1 MSGTDDSDLL
11 NNDGGDIRD
20 VNFGAALSERYLAYA
35 LSTIMSRSL
44 PDVRDGLKP
53 VQRRV
58 LYAMRQLKVDPSSS
72 PRKCATIVGEVI
84 GKYHPHG
91 DTAIYDALVRL
102 AQDFVQRY
110 PLIDGQGNFGNID
123 GDNAAA
129 YRYTEARLTDIAA
142 MLLRNIDEDAVEF
155 RDTYN
160 GEEKEPVVL
169 PAAFPNLLANGTQGI
184 AVGMATAVPPHNAIE
199 LLNALRHLID
209 QPTATVQDLL
219 THVPGPDFPT
229 GGILV
234 EDANTLREVYET
246 GRGSMRLRARWEVEK
261 LKGGIWQIAVTEIPY
276 QVAKG
281 RLLEKSGELISNK
294 KLHLCGDIRD
304 ESTEDVRIVIE
315 PKSRNVEPVH
325 LMESLFRNT
334 DLEIRIPMNLN
345 VLNAD
350 TVPGVL
356 DLKQA
361 LSAFLQHRHE
371 VLIRRSRH
379 RLGEIDT
386 ALERVEGLMVVFL
399 NLDEVIRIIRE
410 EEDPRAELIR
420 TFDLTEA
427 QGEYI
432 LNTRLRSLRKLE
444 EMKLREERE
453 NLLIER
459 AGIEDL
465 LSSEP
470 AQWKTIRT
478 EFDELEDLLN
488 KKAPHWMAR
497 RTTIAGAAPVVDMP
511 DDALVER
518 EAITVVLSKMGWLR
532 ALRGHG
538 HVRADIKYRDGDE
551 GRYVV
556 PAYTTDKLLILTDQG
571 RCHTVGADRLPSGRG
586 FGEPLSL
593 TVELAAGAKVIAV
606 FAAQKDGRR
615 LLAANDGRGFV
626 CPEVEMISNQKAGKQ
641 VLNPGKDAVAS
652 VAVSVKPSHD
662 AVAVVGQNKKVLMFP
677 LSELPEMSKGRGVK
691 LQHFAKGGMSDVK
704 TFTRA
709 DGLTWAWGQD
719 KTRTFTDFEEIEGA
733 RASAGKPAPA
743 GFPKN
748 GLFGTEND

>member
-1 MSGTDDSDLL
+1 MSGPADNDDLL
-11 NNDGGDIRD
+11 NNNGGDIRD

-58 LYAMRQLKVDPSSS
+58 LYAMRQLKVDPSAS

-110 PLIDGQGNFGNID
+110 PLINGQGNFGNID

-129 YRYTEARLTDIAA
+129 YRYTEAKLTEIAA
-142 MLLRNIDEDAVEF
+142 MLLRNIDEDAVDF

-184 AVGMATAVPPHNAIE
+184 AVGMATAVPPHNVGE
-199 LLNALRHLID
+199 LLGALRHLID
-209 QPTATVQDLL
+209 NPKATVEDLM
-219 THVPGPDFPT
+219 TFVPGPDFPT
-229 GGILV
+229 GGLLV
-234 EDANTLREVYET
+234 EDADTLQEVYET

-261 LKGGIWQIAVTEIPY
+261 LKAGTWQIAVTEIPY

-281 RLLEKSGELISNK
+281 RLLEKAGELIAAK
-294 KLHLCGDIRD
+294 KLHLCADIRD
-304 ESTEDVRIVIE
+304 ESTADVRIVIE
-315 PKSRNVEPVH
+315 PKSRNVEPAH

-334 DLEIRIPMNLN
+334 DIEVRVPMNLN

-356 DLKQA
+356 NLREA
-361 LSAFLQHRHE
+361 LGAFLDHRHE
-371 VLIRRSRH
+371 VLIRRSRY

-386 ALERVEGLMVVFL
+386 HLERVEGLMVVFL

-410 EEDPRAELIR
+410 EDDPRAELIR

-453 NLLIER
+453 ALLKER
-459 AGIEDL
+459 SEIEDL
-465 LSSEP
+465 LDNRR
-470 AQWKTIRT
+470 AQWKTIRR
-478 EFDELEDLLN
+478 EFDELEALLT
-488 KKAPHWMAR
+488 KKAPDWMAR

-511 DDALVER
+511 DEALVER
-518 EAITVVLSKMGWLR
+518 EAITVVLSRMGWLR

-538 HVRADIKYRDGDE
+538 HVADEIKHRDGDK
-551 GRYVV
+551 GRFVV
-556 PAYTTDKLLILTDQG
+556 PAYTTDKLIVLTDQG
-571 RCHTVGADRLPSGRG
+571 RCHTVGADKLPSGRG

-593 TVELAAGAKVIAV
+593 TVELAAGAKVIAL
-606 FAAQKDGRR
+606 FPARKDGKR
-615 LLAANDGRGFV
+615 LLAASDGRGFI
-626 CPEVEMISNQKAGKQ
+626 CPEPEMISNQKAGKQ
-641 VLNPGKDAVAS
+641 VLNPGKGAAATLAYDVVPA
-652 VAVSVKPSHD
+652 HD
-662 AVAVVGQNKKVLMFP
+662 AVAVVGTNRKMLVFP

-691 LQHFAKGGMSDVK
+691 LQHYSKGDMADAK
-704 TFTRA
+704 TFSMEE
-709 DGLTWAWGQD
+709 GLTWAWGQG
-719 KTRTFTDFEEIEGA
+719 KTRTFTDYDEVSGA
-733 RASAGKPAPA
+733 RASAGRAAPS
-743 GFPKN
+743 GFTKN
-748 GLFGTEND
+748 GLFGS

>member
-1 MSGTDDSDLL
+1 MSGPADNDDLL
-11 NNDGGDIRD
+11 NNNGGDIRD

-58 LYAMRQLKVDPSSS
+58 LYAMRQLKVDPSAS

-110 PLIDGQGNFGNID
+110 PLINGQGNFGNID

-129 YRYTEARLTDIAA
+129 YRYTEAKLTEIAA
-142 MLLRNIDEDAVEF
+142 MLLRNIDEDAVDF

-184 AVGMATAVPPHNAIE
+184 AVGMATAVPPHNVGE
-199 LLNALRHLID
+199 LLGALRHLID
-209 QPTATVQDLL
+209 NPKATVEDLM
-219 THVPGPDFPT
+219 TFVPGPDFPT
-229 GGILV
+229 GGLLV
-234 EDANTLREVYET
+234 EDADTLQEVYET

-261 LKGGIWQIAVTEIPY
+261 LKAGTWQIAVTEIPY

-281 RLLEKSGELISNK
+281 RLLEKAGELIAAK
-294 KLHLCGDIRD
+294 KLHLCADIRD
-304 ESTEDVRIVIE
+304 ESTADVRIVIE
-315 PKSRNVEPVH
+315 PKSRNVEPAH

-334 DLEIRIPMNLN
+334 DLEVRVPMNLN

-356 DLKQA
+356 NLREA
-361 LSAFLQHRHE
+361 LGAFLDHRHE
-371 VLIRRSRH
+371 VLIRRSRY

-386 ALERVEGLMVVFL
+386 HLERVEGLMVVFL

-410 EEDPRAELIR
+410 EDDPRAELIR

-453 NLLIER
+453 ALLKER
-459 AGIEDL
+459 SEIEDL
-465 LSSEP
+465 LDNRR
-470 AQWKTIRT
+470 AQWKTIRR
-478 EFDELEDLLN
+478 EFDELEALLT
-488 KKAPHWMAR
+488 KKAPDWMAR

-511 DDALVER
+511 DEALVER
-518 EAITVVLSKMGWLR
+518 EAITVVLSRMGWLR

-538 HVRADIKYRDGDE
+538 HVADEIKYRDGDK
-551 GRYVV
+551 GRFVV
-556 PAYTTDKLLILTDQG
+556 PAYTTDKLIVLTDQG
-571 RCHTVGADRLPSGRG
+571 RCHTVGADKLPSGRG

-593 TVELAAGAKVIAV
+593 TVELAAGAKVIAL
-606 FAAQKDGRR
+606 FPARKDGKR
-615 LLAANDGRGFV
+615 LLAASDGRGFI
-626 CPEVEMISNQKAGKQ
+626 CPEPEMISNQKAGKQ
-641 VLNPGKDAVAS
+641 VLNPGKGAAATLAYDVVPA
-652 VAVSVKPSHD
+652 HD
-662 AVAVVGQNKKVLMFP
+662 AVAVVGTNRKMLVFP

-691 LQHFAKGGMSDVK
+691 LQHYSKGDMADAK
-704 TFTRA
+704 TFSMEE
-709 DGLTWAWGQD
+709 GLTWAWGQG
-719 KTRTFTDFEEIEGA
+719 KTRTFTDYDEVSGA
-733 RASAGKPAPA
+733 RASAGRVAPS
-743 GFPKN
+743 GFTKN
-748 GLFGTEND
+748 GLFGG

>member
-1 MSGTDDSDLL
+1 MSGPADNDDLL

-58 LYAMRQLKVDPSSS
+58 LYAMRQLKVDPSAS

-110 PLIDGQGNFGNID
+110 PLINGQGNFGNID

-129 YRYTEARLTDIAA
+129 YRYTEAKLTEIAA
-142 MLLRNIDEDAVEF
+142 MLLRNIDEDAVDF

-184 AVGMATAVPPHNAIE
+184 AVGMATAVPPHNVGE
-199 LLNALRHLID
+199 LLGALRHLID
-209 QPTATVQDLL
+209 NPKATVEDLM
-219 THVPGPDFPT
+219 TFVPGPDFPT
-229 GGILV
+229 GGLLV
-234 EDANTLREVYET
+234 EDADTLQEVYET

-261 LKGGIWQIAVTEIPY
+261 LKAGTWQIAVTEIPY

-281 RLLEKSGELISNK
+281 RLLEKAGELISAK

-304 ESTEDVRIVIE
+304 ESTADVRIVIE
-315 PKSRNVEPVH
+315 PKSRNVEPAH

-334 DLEIRIPMNLN
+334 DLEVRIPMNLN

-356 DLKQA
+356 NLREA
-361 LSAFLQHRHE
+361 LGAFLDHRHE
-371 VLIRRSRH
+371 VLIRRSRY

-386 ALERVEGLMVVFL
+386 HLERVEGLMVVFL

-410 EEDPRAELIR
+410 EDDPRAELIR

-453 NLLIER
+453 ALLKER
-459 AGIEDL
+459 SEIEDL
-465 LSSEP
+465 LDNRR
-470 AQWKTIRT
+470 AQWKTIRR
-478 EFDELEDLLN
+478 EFDELEAVLT
-488 KKAPHWMAR
+488 KKAPDWMAR

-511 DDALVER
+511 DEALVER
-518 EAITVVLSKMGWLR
+518 EAITVVLSRMGWLR

-538 HVRADIKYRDGDE
+538 HVADEIKYRDGDK
-551 GRYVV
+551 GRFVV
-556 PAYTTDKLLILTDQG
+556 PAYTTDKLIVLTDQG
-571 RCHTVGADRLPSGRG
+571 RCHTVGADKLPSGRG

-593 TVELAAGAKVIAV
+593 TVELAAGAKVIAL
-606 FAAQKDGRR
+606 FPARKDGKR
-615 LLAANDGRGFV
+615 LLAASDGRGFL
-626 CPEVEMISNQKAGKQ
+626 CPEPEMISNQKAGKQ
-641 VLNPGKDAVAS
+641 VLNPGKGAAATLAYDVAP
-652 VAVSVKPSHD
+652 AHD
-662 AVAVVGQNKKVLMFP
+662 AVAVVGTNRKMLVFP

-691 LQHFAKGGMSDVK
+691 LQHYSKGDMADAK
-704 TFTRA
+704 TFSMEE
-709 DGLTWAWGQD
+709 GLTWAWGQG
-719 KTRTFTDFEEIEGA
+719 KTRTFTEYEEVAGA
-733 RASAGKPAPA
+733 RASAGRAAPS
-743 GFPKN
+743 GFTKN
-748 GLFGTEND
+748 GLFGG

>member
-1 MSGTDDSDLL
+1 MSGPADNDDLL
-11 NNDGGDIRD
+11 NNNGGDIRD

-58 LYAMRQLKVDPSSS
+58 LYAMRQLKVDPSAS

-110 PLIDGQGNFGNID
+110 PLINGQGNFGNID

-129 YRYTEARLTDIAA
+129 YRYTEAKLTEIAA
-142 MLLRNIDEDAVEF
+142 MLLRNIDEDAVDF

-184 AVGMATAVPPHNAIE
+184 AVGMATAVPPHNVGE
-199 LLNALRHLID
+199 LLGALRHLID
-209 QPTATVQDLL
+209 NPKATVEDLM
-219 THVPGPDFPT
+219 TFVPGPDFPT
-229 GGILV
+229 GGLLV
-234 EDANTLREVYET
+234 EDTDTLQEVYET

-261 LKGGIWQIAVTEIPY
+261 LKAGTWQIAVTEIPY

-281 RLLEKSGELISNK
+281 RLLEKAGELIAAK
-294 KLHLCGDIRD
+294 KLHLCADIRD
-304 ESTEDVRIVIE
+304 ESTADVRIVIE
-315 PKSRNVEPVH
+315 PKSRNVEPAH

-334 DLEIRIPMNLN
+334 DLEVRIPMNLN

-356 DLKQA
+356 NLREA
-361 LSAFLQHRHE
+361 LGAFLDHRHE
-371 VLIRRSRH
+371 VLIRRSRY

-386 ALERVEGLMVVFL
+386 HLERVEGLMVVFL

-410 EEDPRAELIR
+410 EDDPRAELIR

-453 NLLIER
+453 ALLKER
-459 AGIEDL
+459 SEIEDL
-465 LSSEP
+465 LDNRR
-470 AQWKTIRT
+470 AQWKTIRR
-478 EFDELEDLLN
+478 EFDELEAVLT
-488 KKAPHWMAR
+488 KKAPDWMAR

-511 DDALVER
+511 DEALVER
-518 EAITVVLSKMGWLR
+518 EAITVVLSRMGWLR

-538 HVRADIKYRDGDE
+538 HVADEIKYRDGDK
-551 GRYVV
+551 GRFVV
-556 PAYTTDKLLILTDQG
+556 PAYTTDKLIVLTDQG
-571 RCHTVGADRLPSGRG
+571 RCHTVGADKLPSGRG

-593 TVELAAGAKVIAV
+593 TVELAAGVKVIAL
-606 FAAQKDGRR
+606 FPARKDGKR
-615 LLAANDGRGFV
+615 LLAASDGRGFI
-626 CPEVEMISNQKAGKQ
+626 CPEPEMISNQKAGKQ
-641 VLNPGKDAVAS
+641 VLNPGKGAAATLAYDVAP
-652 VAVSVKPSHD
+652 AHD
-662 AVAVVGQNKKVLMFP
+662 AVAVVGTNRKMLVFP

-691 LQHFAKGGMSDVK
+691 LQHYAKGDMADAK
-704 TFTRA
+704 TFSMEE
-709 DGLTWAWGQD
+709 GLTWAWGQG
-719 KTRTFTDFEEIEGA
+719 KTRTFTEYDEVSGA
-733 RASAGKPAPA
+733 RASAGRAAPS
-743 GFPKN
+743 GFTKN
-748 GLFGTEND
+748 GLFGG

>member
-1 MSGTDDSDLL
+1 MSGPADNDDLL

-58 LYAMRQLKVDPSSS
+58 LYAMRQLKVDPSAS

-110 PLIDGQGNFGNID
+110 PLINGQGNFGNID

-129 YRYTEARLTDIAA
+129 YRYTEAKLTEISA
-142 MLLRNIDEDAVEF
+142 MLLRNIDEDAVDF

-184 AVGMATAVPPHNAIE
+184 AVGMATAVPPHNVGE
-199 LLNALRHLID
+199 LLGALRHLID
-209 QPTATVQDLL
+209 NPKATVEDLM
-219 THVPGPDFPT
+219 TFVPGPDFPT
-229 GGILV
+229 GGLLV
-234 EDANTLREVYET
+234 EDADTLQEVYET

-261 LKGGIWQIAVTEIPY
+261 LKAGTWQIAVTEIPY

-281 RLLEKSGELISNK
+281 RLLEKAGELVSTK
-294 KLHLCGDIRD
+294 KLHLCADIRD
-304 ESTEDVRIVIE
+304 ESTADVRIVIE
-315 PKSRNVEPVH
+315 PKSRNVEPAH

-334 DLEIRIPMNLN
+334 DLEVRVPMNLN

-356 DLKQA
+356 NLREA
-361 LSAFLQHRHE
+361 LGAFLDHRHE
-371 VLIRRSRH
+371 VLIRRLRY

-386 ALERVEGLMVVFL
+386 HLERVEGLMVVFL

-410 EEDPRAELIR
+410 EDDPRAELIR

-453 NLLIER
+453 ALLKER
-459 AGIEDL
+459 SEIEDL
-465 LSSEP
+465 LDNRR
-470 AQWKTIRT
+470 AQWKTVRR
-478 EFDELEDLLN
+478 EFDELEALLT
-488 KKAPHWMAR
+488 KKAPDWMAR

-511 DDALVER
+511 DEALVER
-518 EAITVVLSKMGWLR
+518 EAITVVLSRMGWLR

-538 HVRADIKYRDGDE
+538 HVADEIKYRDGDK
-551 GRYVV
+551 GRFVV
-556 PAYTTDKLLILTDQG
+556 PAYTTDKLIVLTDQG
-571 RCHTVGADRLPSGRG
+571 RCHTVGADKLPSGRG

-593 TVELAAGAKVIAV
+593 TVELAAGAKVIAL
-606 FAAQKDGRR
+606 FPARKDGKR
-615 LLAANDGRGFV
+615 LLAASDGRGFI
-626 CPEVEMISNQKAGKQ
+626 CPEPEMISNQKAGKQ
-641 VLNPGKDAVAS
+641 VLNPGKGAAATLAYDVEPA
-652 VAVSVKPSHD
+652 HD
-662 AVAVVGQNKKVLMFP
+662 AVAVVGTNRRMLVFP

-691 LQHFAKGGMSDVK
+691 LQHYSKGDMADAK
-704 TFTRA
+704 TFSMEE
-709 DGLTWAWGQD
+709 GLTWAWGQG
-719 KTRTFTDFEEIEGA
+719 KTRTFTDYDEVSGA
-733 RASAGKPAPA
+733 RASAGRAAPS
-743 GFPKN
+743 GFTKN
-748 GLFGTEND
+748 GLFVG

>member
-1 MSGTDDSDLL
+1 MSGPADNDDLL
-11 NNDGGDIRD
+11 NNNGGDIRD

-58 LYAMRQLKVDPSSS
+58 LYAMRQLKVDPSAS

-110 PLIDGQGNFGNID
+110 PLINGQGNFGNID

-129 YRYTEARLTDIAA
+129 YRYTEAKLTEIAA
-142 MLLRNIDEDAVEF
+142 MLLRNIDEDAVDF

-160 GEEKEPVVL
+160 SEEKEPVVL

-184 AVGMATAVPPHNAIE
+184 AVGMATAVPPHNVGE
-199 LLNALRHLID
+199 LLGALRHLID
-209 QPTATVQDLL
+209 NPKATVKDLM
-219 THVPGPDFPT
+219 TFAPGPDFPT
-229 GGILV
+229 GGLLV
-234 EDANTLREVYET
+234 EDADTLQEVYET

-261 LKGGIWQIAVTEIPY
+261 LKAGTWQIAVTEIPY

-281 RLLEKSGELISNK
+281 RLLEKAGELIAAK
-294 KLHLCGDIRD
+294 KLHLCADIRD
-304 ESTEDVRIVIE
+304 ESTADVRIVIE
-315 PKSRNVEPVH
+315 PKSRNVEPAH

-334 DLEIRIPMNLN
+334 DLEVRVPMNLN

-356 DLKQA
+356 NLREA
-361 LSAFLQHRHE
+361 LGAFLDHRHE
-371 VLIRRSRH
+371 VLIRRSRY

-386 ALERVEGLMVVFL
+386 HLERVEGLMVVFL

-410 EEDPRAELIR
+410 EDDPRAELIR

-453 NLLIER
+453 ALLKER
-459 AGIEDL
+459 SEIEDL
-465 LSSEP
+465 LDNRR
-470 AQWKTIRT
+470 AQWKTIRR
-478 EFDELEDLLN
+478 EFDELEALLT
-488 KKAPHWMAR
+488 KKAPDWMAR

-511 DDALVER
+511 DEALVER
-518 EAITVVLSKMGWLR
+518 EAITVVLSRMGWLR

-538 HVRADIKYRDGDE
+538 HVADEIKYRDGDK
-551 GRYVV
+551 GRFVV
-556 PAYTTDKLLILTDQG
+556 PAYTTDKLIVLTDQG
-571 RCHTVGADRLPSGRG
+571 RCHTVGADKLPSGRG

-593 TVELAAGAKVIAV
+593 TVELAAGAKVIAL
-606 FAAQKDGRR
+606 FPARKDGKR
-615 LLAANDGRGFV
+615 LLAASDGRGFI
-626 CPEVEMISNQKAGKQ
+626 CPEPEMISNQKAGKQ
-641 VLNPGKDAVAS
+641 VLNPGKGAAATLAYDVVPA
-652 VAVSVKPSHD
+652 HD
-662 AVAVVGQNKKVLMFP
+662 AVAVVGINRKMLVFP

-691 LQHFAKGGMSDVK
+691 LQHYSKGDMADAK
-704 TFTRA
+704 TFSMEE
-709 DGLTWAWGQD
+709 GLTWAWGQG
-719 KTRTFTDFEEIEGA
+719 KTRTFTDYDEVSGA
-733 RASAGKPAPA
+733 RASAGRAAPS
-743 GFPKN
+743 GFTKN
-748 GLFGTEND
+748 GLFGV

>member
-1 MSGTDDSDLL
+1 MSGPADNDDLL
-11 NNDGGDIRD
+11 NNNGGDIRD

-58 LYAMRQLKVDPSSS
+58 LYAMRQLKVDPSAS

-110 PLIDGQGNFGNID
+110 PLINGQGNFGNID

-129 YRYTEARLTDIAA
+129 YRYTEAKLTEIAA
-142 MLLRNIDEDAVEF
+142 MLLRNIDEDAVDF

-184 AVGMATAVPPHNAIE
+184 AVGMATAVPPHNVGE
-199 LLNALRHLID
+199 LLGALRHLID
-209 QPTATVQDLL
+209 NPKATVEDLM
-219 THVPGPDFPT
+219 TFVPGPDFPT
-229 GGILV
+229 GGLLV
-234 EDANTLREVYET
+234 EDADTLQEVYET

-261 LKGGIWQIAVTEIPY
+261 LKAGTWQIAVTEIPY

-281 RLLEKSGELISNK
+281 RLLEKAGELIAAK
-294 KLHLCGDIRD
+294 KLHLCADIRD
-304 ESTEDVRIVIE
+304 ESTADVRIVIE
-315 PKSRNVEPVH
+315 PKSRNVEPAH

-334 DLEIRIPMNLN
+334 DLEVRVPMNLN

-356 DLKQA
+356 NLREA
-361 LSAFLQHRHE
+361 LGAFLDHRHE
-371 VLIRRSRH
+371 VLIRRSRY

-386 ALERVEGLMVVFL
+386 HLERVEGLMVVFL

-410 EEDPRAELIR
+410 EDAPRAELIR

-453 NLLIER
+453 ALLKER
-459 AGIEDL
+459 SEIEDL
-465 LSSEP
+465 LDNRR
-470 AQWKTIRT
+470 AQWKTIRR
-478 EFDELEDLLN
+478 EFDELEALLT
-488 KKAPHWMAR
+488 KKAPDWMAR

-511 DDALVER
+511 DEALVER
-518 EAITVVLSKMGWLR
+518 EAITVVLSRMGWLR

-538 HVRADIKYRDGDE
+538 HVADEIKYRDGDK
-551 GRYVV
+551 GRFVV
-556 PAYTTDKLLILTDQG
+556 PAYTTDKLIVLTDQG
-571 RCHTVGADRLPSGRG
+571 RCHTVGADKLPSGRG

-593 TVELAAGAKVIAV
+593 TVELAAGAKVIAL
-606 FAAQKDGRR
+606 FPARKDGKR
-615 LLAANDGRGFV
+615 LLAASDGRGFI
-626 CPEVEMISNQKAGKQ
+626 CPEPEMISNQKAGKQ
-641 VLNPGKDAVAS
+641 VLNPGKGAAATLAYDVVPA
-652 VAVSVKPSHD
+652 HD
-662 AVAVVGQNKKVLMFP
+662 AVAVVGTNRKMLVFP

-691 LQHFAKGGMSDVK
+691 LQHYSKGDMADAK
-704 TFTRA
+704 TFSMEE
-709 DGLTWAWGQD
+709 GLTWAWGQG
-719 KTRTFTDFEEIEGA
+719 KTRTFTDYDEVSGA
-733 RASAGKPAPA
+733 RASAGRVAPS
-743 GFPKN
+743 GFTKN
-748 GLFGTEND
+748 GLFGG

>member
-1 MSGTDDSDLL
+1 MSGPADNDDLL

-58 LYAMRQLKVDPSSS
+58 LYAMRQLKVDPSAS

-110 PLIDGQGNFGNID
+110 PLINGQGNFGNID

-129 YRYTEARLTDIAA
+129 YRYTEAKLTEISA
-142 MLLRNIDEDAVEF
+142 MLLRNIDEDAVDF

-184 AVGMATAVPPHNAIE
+184 AVGMATAVPPHNVGE
-199 LLNALRHLID
+199 LLGALRHLID
-209 QPTATVQDLL
+209 NPKATVEDLM
-219 THVPGPDFPT
+219 TFVPGPDFPT
-229 GGILV
+229 GGLLV
-234 EDANTLREVYET
+234 EDADTLQEVYET

-261 LKGGIWQIAVTEIPY
+261 LKAGTWQIAVTEIPY

-281 RLLEKSGELISNK
+281 RLLEKAGELVSTK
-294 KLHLCGDIRD
+294 KLHLCADIRD
-304 ESTEDVRIVIE
+304 ESTADVRIVIE
-315 PKSRNVEPVH
+315 PKSRNVEPAH

-334 DLEIRIPMNLN
+334 DLEVRVPMNLN

-356 DLKQA
+356 NLREA
-361 LSAFLQHRHE
+361 LGAFLDHRHE
-371 VLIRRSRH
+371 VLIRRLRY

-386 ALERVEGLMVVFL
+386 HLERVEGLMVVFL

-410 EEDPRAELIR
+410 EDDPRAELIR

-453 NLLIER
+453 ALLKER
-459 AGIEDL
+459 SEIEDL
-465 LSSEP
+465 LDNRR
-470 AQWKTIRT
+470 AQWKTVRR
-478 EFDELEDLLN
+478 EFDELEALLT
-488 KKAPHWMAR
+488 KKAPDWMAR

-511 DDALVER
+511 DEALVER
-518 EAITVVLSKMGWLR
+518 EAITVVLSRMGWLR

-538 HVRADIKYRDGDE
+538 HVADEIKYRDGDK
-551 GRYVV
+551 GHFVV
-556 PAYTTDKLLILTDQG
+556 PAYTTDKLIVLTDQG
-571 RCHTVGADRLPSGRG
+571 RCHTVGADKLPSGRG

-593 TVELAAGAKVIAV
+593 TVELAAGAKVIAL
-606 FAAQKDGRR
+606 FPARKDGKR
-615 LLAANDGRGFV
+615 LLAASDGRGFI
-626 CPEVEMISNQKAGKQ
+626 CPEPEMISNQKAGKQ
-641 VLNPGKDAVAS
+641 VLNPGKGAAATLAYDVESA
-652 VAVSVKPSHD
+652 HD
-662 AVAVVGQNKKVLMFP
+662 AVAVVGTNRRMLVFP

-691 LQHFAKGGMSDVK
+691 LQHYSKGDMADAK
-704 TFTRA
+704 TFSMEE
-709 DGLTWAWGQD
+709 GLTWAWGQG
-719 KTRTFTDFEEIEGA
+719 KTRTFTDYDEVSGA
-733 RASAGKPAPA
+733 RASAGRAAPS
-743 GFPKN
+743 GFTKN
-748 GLFGTEND
+748 GLFGG

>member
-1 MSGTDDSDLL
+1 MSGPADNDDLL
-11 NNDGGDIRD
+11 NNNGGDIRD

-58 LYAMRQLKVDPSSS
+58 LYAMRQLKVDPSAS

-110 PLIDGQGNFGNID
+110 PLINGQGNFGNID

-129 YRYTEARLTDIAA
+129 YRYTEAKLTEIAA
-142 MLLRNIDEDAVEF
+142 MLLRNIDEDAVDF

-160 GEEKEPVVL
+160 GEEQEPVVL

-184 AVGMATAVPPHNAIE
+184 AVGMATAVPPHNVGE
-199 LLNALRHLID
+199 LLGALRHLID
-209 QPTATVQDLL
+209 NPKATVEDLM
-219 THVPGPDFPT
+219 TFVPGPDFPT
-229 GGILV
+229 GGLLV
-234 EDANTLREVYET
+234 EDADTLQEVYET

-261 LKGGIWQIAVTEIPY
+261 LKAGTWQIAVTEIPY

-281 RLLEKSGELISNK
+281 RLLEKAGELIAAK
-294 KLHLCGDIRD
+294 KLHLCADIRD
-304 ESTEDVRIVIE
+304 ESTADVRIVIE
-315 PKSRNVEPVH
+315 PKSRNVDPAH

-334 DLEIRIPMNLN
+334 DLEVRVPMNLN

-356 DLKQA
+356 NLREA
-361 LSAFLQHRHE
+361 LGAFLDHRHE
-371 VLIRRSRH
+371 VLIRRSRY

-386 ALERVEGLMVVFL
+386 HLERVEGLMVVFL

-410 EEDPRAELIR
+410 EDDPRAELIR

-453 NLLIER
+453 ALLKER
-459 AGIEDL
+459 SEIEDL
-465 LSSEP
+465 LDNRR
-470 AQWKTIRT
+470 AQWKTIRR
-478 EFDELEDLLN
+478 EFDELEALLT
-488 KKAPHWMAR
+488 KKAPDWMAR

-511 DDALVER
+511 DEALVER
-518 EAITVVLSKMGWLR
+518 EAITVVLSRMGWLR

-538 HVRADIKYRDGDE
+538 HVADEIKYRDGDK
-551 GRYVV
+551 GRFVV
-556 PAYTTDKLLILTDQG
+556 PAYTTDKLIVLTDQG
-571 RCHTVGADRLPSGRG
+571 RCHTVGADKLPSGRG

-593 TVELAAGAKVIAV
+593 TVELAAGAKVIAL
-606 FAAQKDGRR
+606 FPARKDGKR
-615 LLAANDGRGFV
+615 LLAASDGRGFI
-626 CPEVEMISNQKAGKQ
+626 CPEPEMISNQKAGKQ
-641 VLNPGKDAVAS
+641 VLNPGKGAAATLAYDVVPA
-652 VAVSVKPSHD
+652 HD
-662 AVAVVGQNKKVLMFP
+662 AVAVVGTNRKMLVFP

-691 LQHFAKGGMSDVK
+691 LQHYSKGDMADAK
-704 TFTRA
+704 TFSMEE
-709 DGLTWAWGQD
+709 GLTWAWGQG
-719 KTRTFTDFEEIEGA
+719 KTRTFTDYDEVSGA
-733 RASAGKPAPA
+733 RASAGRAAPS
-743 GFPKN
+743 GFTKN
-748 GLFGTEND
+748 GLFGG

>member
-1 MSGTDDSDLL
+1 MSGPADNDDLL
-11 NNDGGDIRD
+11 NNNGGDIRD

-58 LYAMRQLKVDPSSS
+58 LYAMRQLKVDPSAS

-110 PLIDGQGNFGNID
+110 PLINGQGNFGNID

-129 YRYTEARLTDIAA
+129 YRYTEAKLTEIAA
-142 MLLRNIDEDAVEF
+142 MLLRNIDEDAVDF

-184 AVGMATAVPPHNAIE
+184 AVGMATAVPPHNVGE
-199 LLNALRHLID
+199 LLGALRHLID
-209 QPTATVQDLL
+209 NPKATVEDLM
-219 THVPGPDFPT
+219 TFVPGPDFPT
-229 GGILV
+229 GGLLV
-234 EDANTLREVYET
+234 EDADTLQEVYET

-261 LKGGIWQIAVTEIPY
+261 LKAGTWQIAVTEIPY

-281 RLLEKSGELISNK
+281 RLLEKAGELIAAK
-294 KLHLCGDIRD
+294 KLHLCADIRD
-304 ESTEDVRIVIE
+304 ESTADVRIVIE
-315 PKSRNVEPVH
+315 PKSRNVEPAH

-334 DLEIRIPMNLN
+334 DLEVRIPMNLN

-356 DLKQA
+356 NLREA
-361 LSAFLQHRHE
+361 LGAFLDHRHE
-371 VLIRRSRH
+371 VLIRRSRY

-386 ALERVEGLMVVFL
+386 HLERVEGLMVVFL

-410 EEDPRAELIR
+410 EDDPRAELIR

-453 NLLIER
+453 ALLKER
-459 AGIEDL
+459 SEIEDL
-465 LSSEP
+465 LDNRR
-470 AQWKTIRT
+470 AQWKTIRR
-478 EFDELEDLLN
+478 EFDELEALLT
-488 KKAPHWMAR
+488 KKAPDWMAR

-511 DDALVER
+511 DEALVER
-518 EAITVVLSKMGWLR
+518 EAITVVLSRMGWLR

-538 HVRADIKYRDGDE
+538 HVADDIKYRDGDK
-551 GRYVV
+551 GCFVV
-556 PAYTTDKLLILTDQG
+556 PAYTTDKLIVLTDQG
-571 RCHTVGADRLPSGRG
+571 RCHTVGADKLPSGRG

-593 TVELAAGAKVIAV
+593 TVELAAGAKVISLFPAR
-606 FAAQKDGRR
+606 KDGKR
-615 LLAANDGRGFV
+615 LLAASDGRGFI
-626 CPEVEMISNQKAGKQ
+626 CPEPEMISNQKAGKQ
-641 VLNPGKDAVAS
+641 VLNLGKGAAATLAYDVAP
-652 VAVSVKPSHD
+652 AHD
-662 AVAVVGQNKKVLMFP
+662 AVAVVGTNRKMLVFP
-677 LSELPEMSKGRGVK
+677 LRELPEMSKGRGVK
-691 LQHFAKGGMSDVK
+691 LQHYSKGDMADAK
-704 TFTRA
+704 TFSMEE
-709 DGLTWAWGQD
+709 GLTWAWGQG
-719 KTRTFTDFEEIEGA
+719 KTRTFTEYDEVSGA
-733 RASAGKPAPA
+733 RASAGRAAPS
-743 GFPKN
+743 GFAKN
-748 GLFGTEND
+748 GLFGG

>member
-1 MSGTDDSDLL
+1 MSGPADNDDLL

-58 LYAMRQLKVDPSSS
+58 LYAMRQLKVDPSAS

-110 PLIDGQGNFGNID
+110 PLINGQGNFGNID

-129 YRYTEARLTDIAA
+129 YRYTEAKLTEIAA
-142 MLLRNIDEDAVEF
+142 MLLRNIDEDAVDF

-184 AVGMATAVPPHNAIE
+184 AVGMATAVPPHNVGE
-199 LLNALRHLID
+199 LLGALRHLID
-209 QPTATVQDLL
+209 NPKATVEDLMAF
-219 THVPGPDFPT
+219 VPGPDFPT
-229 GGILV
+229 GGLLV
-234 EDANTLREVYET
+234 EDADTLQEVYET

-261 LKGGIWQIAVTEIPY
+261 LKAGTWQIAVTEIPY

-281 RLLEKSGELISNK
+281 RLLEKAGELISAK
-294 KLHLCGDIRD
+294 KLHLCADIRD
-304 ESTEDVRIVIE
+304 ESTADVRIVIE
-315 PKSRNVEPVH
+315 PKSRNVEPAH

-334 DLEIRIPMNLN
+334 DLEVRIPMNLN

-356 DLKQA
+356 NLREA
-361 LSAFLQHRHE
+361 LGAFLDHRHE
-371 VLIRRSRH
+371 VLIRRSRY

-386 ALERVEGLMVVFL
+386 HLERVEGLMVVFL

-410 EEDPRAELIR
+410 EDDPRAELIR

-453 NLLIER
+453 ALLKER
-459 AGIEDL
+459 SEIEDL
-465 LSSEP
+465 LDNRR
-470 AQWKTIRT
+470 AQWKTIRR
-478 EFDELEDLLN
+478 EFDELEAVLN
-488 KKAPHWMAR
+488 KKAPDWMAR

-511 DDALVER
+511 DEALVER
-518 EAITVVLSKMGWLR
+518 EAITVVLSRMGWLR

-538 HVRADIKYRDGDE
+538 HVADEIKYRDGDK
-551 GRYVV
+551 GRFVV
-556 PAYTTDKLLILTDQG
+556 PAYTTDKLIVLTDQG
-571 RCHTVGADRLPSGRG
+571 RCHTVGADKLPSGRG

-593 TVELAAGAKVIAV
+593 TVELAAGAKVIAL
-606 FAAQKDGRR
+606 FPARKDGKR
-615 LLAANDGRGFV
+615 LLAASDGRGFI
-626 CPEVEMISNQKAGKQ
+626 CPEPEMISNQKAGKQ
-641 VLNPGKDAVAS
+641 VLNPGKGAAATLAYDVEPA
-652 VAVSVKPSHD
+652 HD
-662 AVAVVGQNKKVLMFP
+662 AVAVVGTNRKMLVFP

-691 LQHFAKGGMSDVK
+691 LQHYSKGDMADAK
-704 TFTRA
+704 TFSMEE
-709 DGLTWAWGQD
+709 GLTWAWGQG
-719 KTRTFTDFEEIEGA
+719 KTRTFTEYEEVTGA
-733 RASAGKPAPA
+733 RASAGRAAPS
-743 GFPKN
+743 GFTKN
-748 GLFGTEND
+748 GLFGG

>member
-1 MSGTDDSDLL
+1 MSGPADNDDLL

-58 LYAMRQLKVDPSSS
+58 LYAMRQLKVDPSAS

-110 PLIDGQGNFGNID
+110 PLINGQGNFGNID

-129 YRYTEARLTDIAA
+129 YRYTEAKLTEISA
-142 MLLRNIDEDAVEF
+142 MLLRNIDEDAVDF

-184 AVGMATAVPPHNAIE
+184 AVGMATAVPPHNVGE
-199 LLNALRHLID
+199 LLGALRHLID
-209 QPTATVQDLL
+209 NPKATVEDLM
-219 THVPGPDFPT
+219 TFVPGPDFPT
-229 GGILV
+229 GGLLV
-234 EDANTLREVYET
+234 EDADTLQEVYET

-261 LKGGIWQIAVTEIPY
+261 LKAGTWQIAVTEIPY

-281 RLLEKSGELISNK
+281 RLLEKAGELVSTK
-294 KLHLCGDIRD
+294 KLHLCADIRD
-304 ESTEDVRIVIE
+304 ESTADVRIVIE
-315 PKSRNVEPVH
+315 PKSRNVEPAH

-334 DLEIRIPMNLN
+334 DLEVRVPMNLN

-356 DLKQA
+356 NLREA
-361 LSAFLQHRHE
+361 LGAFLDHRHE
-371 VLIRRSRH
+371 VLIRRLRY

-386 ALERVEGLMVVFL
+386 HLERVEGLMVVFL

-410 EEDPRAELIR
+410 EDDPRAELIR

-453 NLLIER
+453 ALLKER
-459 AGIEDL
+459 SEIEDL
-465 LSSEP
+465 LDNRR
-470 AQWKTIRT
+470 AQWKTVRR
-478 EFDELEDLLN
+478 EFDELEALLT
-488 KKAPHWMAR
+488 KKAPDWMAR

-511 DDALVER
+511 DEALVER
-518 EAITVVLSKMGWLR
+518 EAITVVLSRMGWLR

-538 HVRADIKYRDGDE
+538 HVADEIKYRDGDK
-551 GRYVV
+551 GRFVV
-556 PAYTTDKLLILTDQG
+556 PAYTTDKLIVLTDQG
-571 RCHTVGADRLPSGRG
+571 RCHTVGADKLPSGRG

-593 TVELAAGAKVIAV
+593 TVELAAGAKVIAL
-606 FAAQKDGRR
+606 FPARKDGKR
-615 LLAANDGRGFV
+615 LLAASDGRGFI
-626 CPEVEMISNQKAGKQ
+626 CPEPEMISNQKAGKQ
-641 VLNPGKDAVAS
+641 VLNPGKGAAATLAYDVESA
-652 VAVSVKPSHD
+652 HD
-662 AVAVVGQNKKVLMFP
+662 AVAVVGTNRRMLVFP

-691 LQHFAKGGMSDVK
+691 LQHYSKGDMADAK
-704 TFTRA
+704 TFSMEE
-709 DGLTWAWGQD
+709 GLTWAWGQG
-719 KTRTFTDFEEIEGA
+719 KTRTFTDYDEVSGA
-733 RASAGKPAPA
+733 RASAGRAAPS
-743 GFPKN
+743 GFTKN
-748 GLFGTEND
+748 GLFGG

>member
-1 MSGTDDSDLL
+1 MSGPADNDDLL

-58 LYAMRQLKVDPSSS
+58 LYAMRQLKVDPSAS

-110 PLIDGQGNFGNID
+110 PLINGQGNFGNID

-129 YRYTEARLTDIAA
+129 YRYTEAKLTEISA
-142 MLLRNIDEDAVEF
+142 MLLRNIDEDAVDF

-184 AVGMATAVPPHNAIE
+184 AVGMATAVPPHNVGE
-199 LLNALRHLID
+199 LLGALRHLID
-209 QPTATVQDLL
+209 NPKATVEDLM
-219 THVPGPDFPT
+219 TFVPGPDFPT
-229 GGILV
+229 GGLLV
-234 EDANTLREVYET
+234 EDADTLQEVYET

-261 LKGGIWQIAVTEIPY
+261 LKAGTWQIAVTEIPY

-281 RLLEKSGELISNK
+281 RLLEKAGELVSTK
-294 KLHLCGDIRD
+294 KLHLCADIRD
-304 ESTEDVRIVIE
+304 ESTADVRIVIE
-315 PKSRNVEPVH
+315 PKSRNVEPAH

-334 DLEIRIPMNLN
+334 DLEVRVPMNLN

-356 DLKQA
+356 NLREA
-361 LSAFLQHRHE
+361 LGAFLDHRHE
-371 VLIRRSRH
+371 VLIRRLRY

-386 ALERVEGLMVVFL
+386 HLERVEGLMVVFL

-410 EEDPRAELIR
+410 EDDPRAELIR

-453 NLLIER
+453 ALLKER
-459 AGIEDL
+459 SEIEDL
-465 LSSEP
+465 LDNRR
-470 AQWKTIRT
+470 AQWKTVRR
-478 EFDELEDLLN
+478 EFDELEALLT
-488 KKAPHWMAR
+488 KKAPDWMAR

-511 DDALVER
+511 DEALVER
-518 EAITVVLSKMGWLR
+518 EAITVVLSRMGWLR

-538 HVRADIKYRDGDE
+538 HVADEIKYRDGDK
-551 GRYVV
+551 GRFVV
-556 PAYTTDKLLILTDQG
+556 PAYTTDKLIVLTDQG
-571 RCHTVGADRLPSGRG
+571 RCHTVGADKLPSGRG

-593 TVELAAGAKVIAV
+593 TVELAAGAKVIAL
-606 FAAQKDGRR
+606 FPARKDGKR
-615 LLAANDGRGFV
+615 LLAASDGRGFI
-626 CPEVEMISNQKAGKQ
+626 CPEPEMISNQKAGKQ
-641 VLNPGKDAVAS
+641 VLNPGKGAAATLAYDVEPA
-652 VAVSVKPSHD
+652 HD
-662 AVAVVGQNKKVLMFP
+662 AVAVVGTNRRMLVFP

-691 LQHFAKGGMSDVK
+691 LQHYSKGDMADAK
-704 TFTRA
+704 TFSMEE
-709 DGLTWAWGQD
+709 GLTWAWGQG
-719 KTRTFTDFEEIEGA
+719 KTRTFTDYDEVSGA
-733 RASAGKPAPA
+733 RASAGRAAPS
-743 GFPKN
+743 GFTKN
-748 GLFGTEND
+748 GLFGG

>member
-1 MSGTDDSDLL
+1 MSGPADNDDLL

-58 LYAMRQLKVDPSSS
+58 LYAMRQLKVDPSAS

-110 PLIDGQGNFGNID
+110 PLINGQGNFGNID

-129 YRYTEARLTDIAA
+129 YRYTEAKLTEISA
-142 MLLRNIDEDAVEF
+142 MLLRNIDEDAVDF

-184 AVGMATAVPPHNAIE
+184 AVGMATAVPPHNVGE
-199 LLNALRHLID
+199 LLGALRHLID
-209 QPTATVQDLL
+209 NPKATVEDLM
-219 THVPGPDFPT
+219 TFVPGPDFPT
-229 GGILV
+229 GGLLV
-234 EDANTLREVYET
+234 EDADTLQEVYET

-261 LKGGIWQIAVTEIPY
+261 LKAGTWQIAVTEIPY

-281 RLLEKSGELISNK
+281 RLLEKAGELVSTK
-294 KLHLCGDIRD
+294 KLHLCADIRD
-304 ESTEDVRIVIE
+304 ESTADVRIVIE
-315 PKSRNVEPVH
+315 PKSRNVEPAH

-334 DLEIRIPMNLN
+334 DLEVRVPMNLN

-356 DLKQA
+356 NLREA
-361 LSAFLQHRHE
+361 LGAFLDHRHE
-371 VLIRRSRH
+371 VLIRRLRY

-386 ALERVEGLMVVFL
+386 HLERVEGLMVVFL

-410 EEDPRAELIR
+410 EDDPRAELIR

-453 NLLIER
+453 ALLKER
-459 AGIEDL
+459 SEIEDL
-465 LSSEP
+465 LDNRR
-470 AQWKTIRT
+470 AQWKTVRR
-478 EFDELEDLLN
+478 EFDELEALLT
-488 KKAPHWMAR
+488 KKAPDWMAR

-511 DDALVER
+511 DEALVER
-518 EAITVVLSKMGWLR
+518 EAITVVLSRMGWLR

-538 HVRADIKYRDGDE
+538 HVADEIKYRDGDK
-551 GRYVV
+551 GRFVV
-556 PAYTTDKLLILTDQG
+556 PAYTTDKLIALTDQG
-571 RCHTVGADRLPSGRG
+571 RCHTVGADKLPSGRG

-593 TVELAAGAKVIAV
+593 TVELAAGAKVIAL
-606 FAAQKDGRR
+606 FPARKDGKR
-615 LLAANDGRGFV
+615 LLAASDGRGFI
-626 CPEVEMISNQKAGKQ
+626 CSEPEMISNQKAGKQ
-641 VLNPGKDAVAS
+641 VLNPGKGAAATLAYDVEPA
-652 VAVSVKPSHD
+652 HD
-662 AVAVVGQNKKVLMFP
+662 AVAVVGTNRRMLVFP

-691 LQHFAKGGMSDVK
+691 LQHYSKGDMADAK
-704 TFTRA
+704 TFSMEE
-709 DGLTWAWGQD
+709 GLTWAWGQG
-719 KTRTFTDFEEIEGA
+719 KTRTFTDYDEVSGA
-733 RASAGKPAPA
+733 RASAGRAAPS
-743 GFPKN
+743 GFTKN
-748 GLFGTEND
+748 GLFVG

>member
-1 MSGTDDSDLL
+1 MSGPADNDDLL
-11 NNDGGDIRD
+11 NNNGGDIRD

-58 LYAMRQLKVDPSSS
+58 LYAMRQLKVDPSAS

-110 PLIDGQGNFGNID
+110 PLINGQGNFGNID

-129 YRYTEARLTDIAA
+129 YRYTEAKLTEIAA
-142 MLLRNIDEDAVEF
+142 MLLRNIDEDAVDF

-184 AVGMATAVPPHNAIE
+184 AVGMATAVPPHNVGE
-199 LLNALRHLID
+199 LLGALRHLID
-209 QPTATVQDLL
+209 NPKATVEDLM
-219 THVPGPDFPT
+219 TFVPGPDFPT
-229 GGILV
+229 GGLLV
-234 EDANTLREVYET
+234 EDADTLQEVYET

-261 LKGGIWQIAVTEIPY
+261 LKAGTWQIAVTEIPY

-281 RLLEKSGELISNK
+281 RLLEKAGELIAAK
-294 KLHLCGDIRD
+294 KLHLCADIRD
-304 ESTEDVRIVIE
+304 ESTADVRIVIE
-315 PKSRNVEPVH
+315 PKSRNVEPAH

-334 DLEIRIPMNLN
+334 DLEVRIPMNLN

-356 DLKQA
+356 NLREA
-361 LSAFLQHRHE
+361 LGAFLDHRHE
-371 VLIRRSRH
+371 VLIRRSRY

-386 ALERVEGLMVVFL
+386 HLERVEGLMVVFL

-410 EEDPRAELIR
+410 EDDPRAELIR

-453 NLLIER
+453 ALLKER
-459 AGIEDL
+459 SEIEDL
-465 LSSEP
+465 LDNRR
-470 AQWKTIRT
+470 AQWKTIRR
-478 EFDELEDLLN
+478 EFDELEAVLT
-488 KKAPHWMAR
+488 KKAPDWMAR

-511 DDALVER
+511 DEALVER
-518 EAITVVLSKMGWLR
+518 EAITVVLSRMGWLR

-538 HVRADIKYRDGDE
+538 HVADDIKYRDGDK
-551 GRYVV
+551 GRFVV
-556 PAYTTDKLLILTDQG
+556 PAYTTDKLIVLTDQG
-571 RCHTVGADRLPSGRG
+571 RCHTVGADKLPSGRG

-593 TVELAAGAKVIAV
+593 TVELAAGAKVIAL
-606 FAAQKDGRR
+606 FPARKDGKR
-615 LLAANDGRGFV
+615 LLAASDGRGFI
-626 CPEVEMISNQKAGKQ
+626 CPEPEMISNQKAGKQ
-641 VLNPGKDAVAS
+641 VLNPGKGAAATLAYDVVPA
-652 VAVSVKPSHD
+652 HD
-662 AVAVVGQNKKVLMFP
+662 AVAVVGTNRKMLVFP

-691 LQHFAKGGMSDVK
+691 LQHYAKGDMADAK
-704 TFTRA
+704 TFSMEE
-709 DGLTWAWGQD
+709 GLTWAWGQG
-719 KTRTFTDFEEIEGA
+719 KTRTFTEYDEVSGA
-733 RASAGKPAPA
+733 RASAGRAAPS
-743 GFPKN
+743 GFTKN
-748 GLFGTEND
+748 GLFGG

>member
-1 MSGTDDSDLL
+1 MSGPADNDDLL
-11 NNDGGDIRD
+11 NNNGGDIRD

-58 LYAMRQLKVDPSSS
+58 LYAMRQLKVDPSAS

-110 PLIDGQGNFGNID
+110 PLINGQGNFGNID

-129 YRYTEARLTDIAA
+129 YRYTEAKLTEIAA
-142 MLLRNIDEDAVEF
+142 MLLRNIDEDAVDF

-184 AVGMATAVPPHNAIE
+184 AVGMATAVPPHNVGE
-199 LLNALRHLID
+199 LLGALRHLID
-209 QPTATVQDLL
+209 NPKATVEDLM
-219 THVPGPDFPT
+219 TFVPGPDFPT
-229 GGILV
+229 GGLLV
-234 EDANTLREVYET
+234 EDADTLQEVYET

-261 LKGGIWQIAVTEIPY
+261 LKAGTWQIAVTEIPY

-281 RLLEKSGELISNK
+281 RLLEKAGELIAAK
-294 KLHLCGDIRD
+294 KLHLCADIRD
-304 ESTEDVRIVIE
+304 ESTADVRIVIE
-315 PKSRNVEPVH
+315 PKSRNVEPAH

-334 DLEIRIPMNLN
+334 DLEVRIPMNLN

-356 DLKQA
+356 NLREA
-361 LSAFLQHRHE
+361 LGAFLDHRHE
-371 VLIRRSRH
+371 VLIRRSRY

-386 ALERVEGLMVVFL
+386 HLERVEGLMVVFL

-410 EEDPRAELIR
+410 EDDPRAELIR

-453 NLLIER
+453 ALLKER
-459 AGIEDL
+459 SEIEDL
-465 LSSEP
+465 LDNRR
-470 AQWKTIRT
+470 AQWKTIRR
-478 EFDELEDLLN
+478 EFDELEALLT
-488 KKAPHWMAR
+488 KKAPDWMAR

-511 DDALVER
+511 DEALVER
-518 EAITVVLSKMGWLR
+518 EAITVVLSRMGWLR

-538 HVRADIKYRDGDE
+538 HVADDIKYRDGDK
-551 GRYVV
+551 GCFVV
-556 PAYTTDKLLILTDQG
+556 PAYTTDKLIVLTDQG
-571 RCHTVGADRLPSGRG
+571 RCHTVGADKLPSGRG

-593 TVELAAGAKVIAV
+593 TVELAAGAKVISLFPAR
-606 FAAQKDGRR
+606 KDGKR
-615 LLAANDGRGFV
+615 LLAASDGRGFI
-626 CPEVEMISNQKAGKQ
+626 CPEPEMISNQKAGKQ
-641 VLNPGKDAVAS
+641 VLNPGKGAAATLAYDVAP
-652 VAVSVKPSHD
+652 AHD
-662 AVAVVGQNKKVLMFP
+662 AVAVVGTNRKMLVFP
-677 LSELPEMSKGRGVK
+677 LRELPEMSKGRGVK
-691 LQHFAKGGMSDVK
+691 LQHYSKGDMADAK
-704 TFTRA
+704 TFSMEE
-709 DGLTWAWGQD
+709 GLTWAWGQG
-719 KTRTFTDFEEIEGA
+719 KTRTFTEYDEVSGA
-733 RASAGKPAPA
+733 RASAGRAAPS
-743 GFPKN
+743 GFAKN
-748 GLFGTEND
+748 GLFGG

>member
-1 MSGTDDSDLL
+1 MSGTDDNDLL

-20 VNFGAALSERYLAYA
+20 VNFGAALPERYLAYA

-58 LYAMRQLKVDPSSS
+58 LYAMRQLKVDPSAS

-129 YRYTEARLTDIAA
+129 YRYTEARLTEIAA
-142 MLLRNIDEDAVEF
+142 MLLRNIDEDAVDF

-184 AVGMATAVPPHNAIE
+184 AVGMATAVPPHNVGE

-209 QPTATVQDLL
+209 KPRASIEDLL
-219 THVPGPDFPT
+219 FFVPGPDFPT
-229 GGILV
+229 GGVLV
-234 EDANTLREVYET
+234 EEPDVLREVYET

-261 LKGGIWQIAVTEIPY
+261 LKSGTWQIAVTEIPF

-281 RLLEKSGELISNK
+281 RLLEKSGELIANK

-315 PKSRNVEPVH
+315 PKSRNVEPAH

-350 TVPGVL
+350 SVPGVL

-361 LSAFLQHRHE
+361 LAAFLEHRHE

-379 RLGEIDT
+379 RMGEIDT
-386 ALERVEGLMVVFL
+386 HLERVEGLMVVFL

-410 EEDPRAELIR
+410 EDDPRAELIR
-420 TFDLTEA
+420 TFDLTDTQA
-427 QGEYI
+427 EYI

-465 LSSEP
+465 LGSER
-470 AQWKTIRT
+470 AQWKSIHK
-478 EFDELEDLLN
+478 EFDDLEDLLN
-488 KKAPHWMAR
+488 KKAPHWMQR

-511 DDALVER
+511 DEALVER

-538 HVRADIKYRDGDE
+538 HARADIKYRDGDE

-556 PAYTTDKLLILTDQG
+556 PAYTTDKLIVLTDQG
-571 RCHTVGADRLPSGRG
+571 RCHTVGADKLPSGRG

-593 TVELAAGAKVIAV
+593 TVELAAGAKVIAL
-606 FAAQKDGRR
+606 FPARKDGKR
-615 LLAANDGRGFV
+615 LLAATDGRGFI
-626 CPEVEMISNQKAGKQ
+626 CPEAEMVSNQKAGKQ
-641 VLNPGKDAVAS
+641 VLNPGKGAAAS
-652 VAVSVKPSHD
+652 VAFDVSPAHD
-662 AVAVVGQNKKVLMFP
+662 AVAVVGQNKKMVLFP
-677 LSELPEMSKGRGVK
+677 LAELPEMPRGRGVK
-691 LQHFAKGGMSDVK
+691 LQHYTKGGMSDAK
-704 TFTRA
+704 TFARA

-719 KTRTFTDFEEIEGA
+719 KTRTFTDYAEVEGA
-733 RASAGKPAPA
+733 RASAGKPCPA

-748 GLFGTEND
+748 GLFGSDGS

>member
-1 MSGTDDSDLL
+1 MSGPADNDDLL

-58 LYAMRQLKVDPSSS
+58 LYAMRQLKVDPNAS

-110 PLIDGQGNFGNID
+110 PLINGQGNFGNID

-129 YRYTEARLTDIAA
+129 YRYTEAKLTEIAA
-142 MLLRNIDEDAVEF
+142 MLLRNIDEDAVDF

-184 AVGMATAVPPHNAIE
+184 AVGMATAVPPHNVGE
-199 LLNALRHLID
+199 LLGALRHLID
-209 QPTATVQDLL
+209 NPKATVEDLMAF
-219 THVPGPDFPT
+219 VPGPDFPT
-229 GGILV
+229 GGLLV
-234 EDANTLREVYET
+234 EDADTLQEVYET

-261 LKGGIWQIAVTEIPY
+261 LKAGTWQIAVTEIPY

-281 RLLEKSGELISNK
+281 RLLEKAGELISAK
-294 KLHLCGDIRD
+294 KLHLCADIRD
-304 ESTEDVRIVIE
+304 ESTADVRIVIE
-315 PKSRNVEPVH
+315 PKSRNVEPAH

-334 DLEIRIPMNLN
+334 DLEVRIPMNLN

-356 DLKQA
+356 NLREA
-361 LSAFLQHRHE
+361 LGAFLDHRHE
-371 VLIRRSRH
+371 VLIRRSRY

-386 ALERVEGLMVVFL
+386 HLERVEGLMVVFL

-410 EEDPRAELIR
+410 EDDPRAELIR

-453 NLLIER
+453 ALLKER
-459 AGIEDL
+459 SEIEDL
-465 LSSEP
+465 LDNRR
-470 AQWKTIRT
+470 AQWKTIRR
-478 EFDELEDLLN
+478 EFDELEAVLN
-488 KKAPHWMAR
+488 KKAPDWMAR
-497 RTTIAGAAPVVDMP
+497 RTTIAGAAPVIDMP
-511 DDALVER
+511 DEALVER
-518 EAITVVLSKMGWLR
+518 EAITVVLSRMGWLR

-538 HVRADIKYRDGDE
+538 HVADEIKYRDGDK
-551 GRYVV
+551 GRFVV
-556 PAYTTDKLLILTDQG
+556 PAYTTDKLIVLTDQG
-571 RCHTVGADRLPSGRG
+571 RCHTVGADKLPSGRG

-593 TVELAAGAKVIAV
+593 TVELAAGAKVIAL
-606 FAAQKDGRR
+606 FPARKDGKR
-615 LLAANDGRGFV
+615 LLAASDGRGFI
-626 CPEVEMISNQKAGKQ
+626 CPEPEMISNQKAGKQ
-641 VLNPGKDAVAS
+641 VLNPGKGAAATLAYDVEPA
-652 VAVSVKPSHD
+652 HD
-662 AVAVVGQNKKVLMFP
+662 AVAVVGTNRKMLVFP

-691 LQHFAKGGMSDVK
+691 LQHYSKGDMADAK
-704 TFTRA
+704 TFSMEE
-709 DGLTWAWGQD
+709 GLTWAWGQG
-719 KTRTFTDFEEIEGA
+719 KTRTFTEYEEVAGA
-733 RASAGKPAPA
+733 RASAGRAAPS
-743 GFPKN
+743 GFTKN
-748 GLFGTEND
+748 GLFGG

>member
-1 MSGTDDSDLL
+1 MSGPADNDDLL
-11 NNDGGDIRD
+11 NNNGGDIRD

-58 LYAMRQLKVDPSSS
+58 LYAMRQLKVDPSAS

-110 PLIDGQGNFGNID
+110 PLINGQGNFGNID

-129 YRYTEARLTDIAA
+129 YRYTEAKLTEIAA
-142 MLLRNIDEDAVEF
+142 MLLRNIDEDAVDF

-184 AVGMATAVPPHNAIE
+184 AVGMATAVPPHNVGE
-199 LLNALRHLID
+199 LLGALRHLID
-209 QPTATVQDLL
+209 NPKATVEDLM
-219 THVPGPDFPT
+219 TFVPGPDFPT
-229 GGILV
+229 GGLLV
-234 EDANTLREVYET
+234 EDADTLQEVYET

-261 LKGGIWQIAVTEIPY
+261 LKAGTWQIAVTEIPY

-281 RLLEKSGELISNK
+281 RLLEKAGELIAAK
-294 KLHLCGDIRD
+294 KLHLCADIRD
-304 ESTEDVRIVIE
+304 ESTADVRIVIE
-315 PKSRNVEPVH
+315 PKSRNVEPAH

-334 DLEIRIPMNLN
+334 DLEVRVPMNLN

-356 DLKQA
+356 NLREA
-361 LSAFLQHRHE
+361 LGAFLDHRHE
-371 VLIRRSRH
+371 VLIRRSRY

-386 ALERVEGLMVVFL
+386 HLERVEGLMVVFL

-410 EEDPRAELIR
+410 EDDPRAELIR

-453 NLLIER
+453 ALLKER
-459 AGIEDL
+459 SEIEDL
-465 LSSEP
+465 LDNRR
-470 AQWKTIRT
+470 AQWKTIRR
-478 EFDELEDLLN
+478 EFDELEALLT
-488 KKAPHWMAR
+488 KKAPDWMAR

-511 DDALVER
+511 DEALVER
-518 EAITVVLSKMGWLR
+518 EAITVVLSRMGWLR

-538 HVRADIKYRDGDE
+538 HVADEIKYRDGDK
-551 GRYVV
+551 GRFVV
-556 PAYTTDKLLILTDQG
+556 PAYTTDKLIVLTDQG
-571 RCHTVGADRLPSGRG
+571 RCHTVGADKLPSGRG

-593 TVELAAGAKVIAV
+593 TVELAAGAKVIAL
-606 FAAQKDGRR
+606 FPARKDGKR
-615 LLAANDGRGFV
+615 LLAASDGRGFI
-626 CPEVEMISNQKAGKQ
+626 CPEPEMISNQKAGKQ
-641 VLNPGKDAVAS
+641 VLNPGKGAAATLAYDVVPA
-652 VAVSVKPSHD
+652 HD
-662 AVAVVGQNKKVLMFP
+662 AVAVVGTNRKMLVFP

-691 LQHFAKGGMSDVK
+691 LQHYSKGDMADAK
-704 TFTRA
+704 TFSMEE
-709 DGLTWAWGQD
+709 GLTWAWGQG
-719 KTRTFTDFEEIEGA
+719 KTRTFTDYDEVSGA
-733 RASAGKPAPA
+733 RASAGRAAPS
-743 GFPKN
+743 GFTKN
-748 GLFGTEND
+748 GLFGG

>member
-1 MSGTDDSDLL
+1 MSGPADNDDLL
-11 NNDGGDIRD
+11 NNNGGDIRD

-58 LYAMRQLKVDPSSS
+58 LYAMRQLKVDPSAS

-110 PLIDGQGNFGNID
+110 PLINGQGNFGNID

-129 YRYTEARLTDIAA
+129 YRYTEAKLTEIAA
-142 MLLRNIDEDAVEF
+142 MLLRNIDEDAVDF

-160 GEEKEPVVL
+160 GEEQEPVVL

-184 AVGMATAVPPHNAIE
+184 AVGMATAVPPHNVGE
-199 LLNALRHLID
+199 LLGALRHLID
-209 QPTATVQDLL
+209 NPKATVEDLM
-219 THVPGPDFPT
+219 TFVPGPDFPT
-229 GGILV
+229 GGLLV
-234 EDANTLREVYET
+234 EDADTLQEVYET

-261 LKGGIWQIAVTEIPY
+261 LKAGTWQIAVTEIPY

-281 RLLEKSGELISNK
+281 RLLEKAGELIAAK
-294 KLHLCGDIRD
+294 KLHLCADIRD
-304 ESTEDVRIVIE
+304 ESTADVRIVIE
-315 PKSRNVEPVH
+315 PKSRNVEPAH

-334 DLEIRIPMNLN
+334 DLEVRVPMNLN

-356 DLKQA
+356 NLREA
-361 LSAFLQHRHE
+361 LGAFLDHRHE
-371 VLIRRSRH
+371 VLIRRSRY

-386 ALERVEGLMVVFL
+386 HLERVEGLMVVFL

-410 EEDPRAELIR
+410 EDDPRAELIR

-453 NLLIER
+453 ALLKER
-459 AGIEDL
+459 SEIEDL
-465 LSSEP
+465 LDNRR
-470 AQWKTIRT
+470 AQWKTIRR
-478 EFDELEDLLN
+478 EFDELEALLT
-488 KKAPHWMAR
+488 KKAPDWMER

-511 DDALVER
+511 DEALVER
-518 EAITVVLSKMGWLR
+518 EAITVVLSRMGWLR

-538 HVRADIKYRDGDE
+538 HVADDIKYRDGDK
-551 GRYVV
+551 GRFVV
-556 PAYTTDKLLILTDQG
+556 PAYTTDKLIILTDQG
-571 RCHTVGADRLPSGRG
+571 RSHTVGADKLPSGRG

-593 TVELAAGAKVIAV
+593 TVELAAGAKVIAL
-606 FAAQKDGRR
+606 FPARKDGKR
-615 LLAANDGRGFV
+615 LLAASDGRGFI
-626 CPEVEMISNQKAGKQ
+626 CPEPEMISNQKTGKQ
-641 VLNPGKDAVAS
+641 VLNPGKGAAATLAYDVAP
-652 VAVSVKPSHD
+652 AHD
-662 AVAVVGQNKKVLMFP
+662 AVAVVGTNRKMLVFP
-677 LSELPEMSKGRGVK
+677 LSELPDMSKGRGVK
-691 LQHFAKGGMSDVK
+691 LQHYAKGDMADAK
-704 TFTRA
+704 TFSMEE
-709 DGLTWAWGQD
+709 GLTWAWGQG
-719 KTRTFTDFEEIEGA
+719 KTRTFTEYDEVSGA
-733 RASAGKPAPA
+733 RASAGRAAPS
-743 GFPKN
+743 GFTKN
-748 GLFGTEND
+748 GLFGG

>member
-1 MSGTDDSDLL
+1 MSGPADNDDLL

-58 LYAMRQLKVDPSSS
+58 LYAMRQLKVDPSAS

-110 PLIDGQGNFGNID
+110 PLINGQGNFGNID

-129 YRYTEARLTDIAA
+129 YRYTEAKLTEISA
-142 MLLRNIDEDAVEF
+142 MLLRNIDEDAVDF

-184 AVGMATAVPPHNAIE
+184 AVGMATAVPPHNVGE
-199 LLNALRHLID
+199 LLGALRHLID
-209 QPTATVQDLL
+209 NPKATVEDLM
-219 THVPGPDFPT
+219 TFVPGPDFPT
-229 GGILV
+229 GGLLV
-234 EDANTLREVYET
+234 EDADTLQEVYET

-261 LKGGIWQIAVTEIPY
+261 LKAGTWQIAVTEIPY

-281 RLLEKSGELISNK
+281 RLLEKAGELVSTK
-294 KLHLCGDIRD
+294 KLHLCADIRD
-304 ESTEDVRIVIE
+304 ESTADVRIVIE
-315 PKSRNVEPVH
+315 PKSRNVEPAH

-334 DLEIRIPMNLN
+334 DLEVRVPMNLN

-356 DLKQA
+356 NLREA
-361 LSAFLQHRHE
+361 LGAFLDHRHE
-371 VLIRRSRH
+371 VLIRRLRY

-386 ALERVEGLMVVFL
+386 HLERVEGLMVVFL

-410 EEDPRAELIR
+410 EDDPRAELIR

-453 NLLIER
+453 ALLKER
-459 AGIEDL
+459 SEIEDL
-465 LSSEP
+465 LDNRR
-470 AQWKTIRT
+470 AQWKTVRR
-478 EFDELEDLLN
+478 EFDELEALLT
-488 KKAPHWMAR
+488 KKAPDWMAR

-511 DDALVER
+511 DEALVER
-518 EAITVVLSKMGWLR
+518 EAITVVLSRMGWLR

-538 HVRADIKYRDGDE
+538 HVADEIKYRDGDK
-551 GRYVV
+551 GRFVV
-556 PAYTTDKLLILTDQG
+556 PAYTTDKLIVLTDQG
-571 RCHTVGADRLPSGRG
+571 RCHTVGADKLPSGRG

-593 TVELAAGAKVIAV
+593 TVELAAGAKVIAL
-606 FAAQKDGRR
+606 FPARKDGKR
-615 LLAANDGRGFV
+615 LLAASDGRGFI
-626 CPEVEMISNQKAGKQ
+626 CPEPEMISNQKAGKQ
-641 VLNPGKDAVAS
+641 VLNPGKGAAATLAYDVEPA
-652 VAVSVKPSHD
+652 HD
-662 AVAVVGQNKKVLMFP
+662 AVAVVGTNRRMLVFP

-691 LQHFAKGGMSDVK
+691 LQHYSKGDMADAK
-704 TFTRA
+704 TFSMEE
-709 DGLTWAWGQD
+709 GLTWAWGQG
-719 KTRTFTDFEEIEGA
+719 KTRTFTDYDEVSGA
-733 RASAGKPAPA
+733 RASAGRAAPS
-743 GFPKN
+743 GFTKN
-748 GLFGTEND
+748 GLFSG

>member
-1 MSGTDDSDLL
+1 MSGPADNDDLL
-11 NNDGGDIRD
+11 NNNGGDIRD

-58 LYAMRQLKVDPSSS
+58 LYAMRQLKVDPSAS

-110 PLIDGQGNFGNID
+110 PLINGQGNFGNID

-129 YRYTEARLTDIAA
+129 YRYTEAKLTEIAA
-142 MLLRNIDEDAVEF
+142 MLLRNIDEDAVDF

-184 AVGMATAVPPHNAIE
+184 AVGMATAVPPHNVGE
-199 LLNALRHLID
+199 LLGALRHLID
-209 QPTATVQDLL
+209 NPKATVEDLM
-219 THVPGPDFPT
+219 TFVPGPDFPT
-229 GGILV
+229 GGLLV
-234 EDANTLREVYET
+234 EDADTLQEVYET

-261 LKGGIWQIAVTEIPY
+261 LKAGTWQIAVTEIPY

-281 RLLEKSGELISNK
+281 RLLEKAGELIAGK
-294 KLHLCGDIRD
+294 KLHLCADIRD
-304 ESTEDVRIVIE
+304 ESTADVRIVIE
-315 PKSRNVEPVH
+315 PKSRNVEPAH

-334 DLEIRIPMNLN
+334 DLEVRVPMNLN

-356 DLKQA
+356 NLREA
-361 LSAFLQHRHE
+361 LGAFLDHRHE
-371 VLIRRSRH
+371 VLIRRSRY

-386 ALERVEGLMVVFL
+386 HLERVEGLMVVFL

-410 EEDPRAELIR
+410 EDDPRAELIR

-453 NLLIER
+453 ALLKER
-459 AGIEDL
+459 SEIEDL
-465 LSSEP
+465 LDNRR
-470 AQWKTIRT
+470 AQWKTIRR
-478 EFDELEDLLN
+478 EFDELEALLT
-488 KKAPHWMAR
+488 KKAPDWMAR

-511 DDALVER
+511 DEALVER
-518 EAITVVLSKMGWLR
+518 EAITVVLSRMGWLR

-538 HVRADIKYRDGDE
+538 HVADEIKYRDGDK
-551 GRYVV
+551 GRFVV
-556 PAYTTDKLLILTDQG
+556 PAYTTDKLIVLTDQG
-571 RCHTVGADRLPSGRG
+571 RCHTVGADKLPSGRG

-593 TVELAAGAKVIAV
+593 TVELAAGAKVIAL
-606 FAAQKDGRR
+606 FPARKDGKR
-615 LLAANDGRGFV
+615 LLAASDGRGFI
-626 CPEVEMISNQKAGKQ
+626 CPEPEMISNQKAGKQ
-641 VLNPGKDAVAS
+641 VLNPGKGAAATLAYDVVPA
-652 VAVSVKPSHD
+652 HD
-662 AVAVVGQNKKVLMFP
+662 AVAVVGTNRKMLVFP
-677 LSELPEMSKGRGVK
+677 LCELPEMSKGRGVK
-691 LQHFAKGGMSDVK
+691 LQHYSKGDMADAK
-704 TFTRA
+704 TFSMEE
-709 DGLTWAWGQD
+709 GLTWAWGQG
-719 KTRTFTDFEEIEGA
+719 KTRTFTDYDEVSGA
-733 RASAGKPAPA
+733 RASAGRAAPS
-743 GFPKN
+743 GFTKN
-748 GLFGTEND
+748 GLFGS

>member
-1 MSGTDDSDLL
+1 MSGPADNDDLL
-11 NNDGGDIRD
+11 NNNGGDIRD

-110 PLIDGQGNFGNID
+110 PLINGQGNFGNID

-129 YRYTEARLTDIAA
+129 YRYTEAKLTEISA
-142 MLLRNIDEDAVEF
+142 MLLRNIDEDAVDF

-160 GEEKEPVVL
+160 SEEKEPVVL

-184 AVGMATAVPPHNAIE
+184 AVGMATAVPPHNVGE
-199 LLNALRHLID
+199 LLGALRHLID
-209 QPTATVQDLL
+209 TPKASVAELMAF
-219 THVPGPDFPT
+219 VPGPDFPT
-229 GGILV
+229 GGLLV
-234 EDANTLREVYET
+234 EDADTLREVYET
-246 GRGSMRLRARWEVEK
+246 GRGSMRLRASWEVEK
-261 LKGGIWQIAVTEIPY
+261 LKGGTWQIAVTEIPY

-281 RLLEKSGELISNK
+281 RLLEKAGELISNK

-304 ESTEDVRIVIE
+304 ESTADVRIVVE
-315 PKSRNVEPVH
+315 PKSRNIEPAH

-334 DLEIRIPMNLN
+334 DLEVRIPMNLN

-356 DLKQA
+356 NLREA
-361 LSAFLQHRHE
+361 LGAFLDHRHE
-371 VLIRRSRH
+371 VLIRRSRY
-379 RLGEIDT
+379 RLGEIDNH
-386 ALERVEGLMVVFL
+386 LERVEGLMVVFL

-410 EEDPRAELIR
+410 SDEPRTELIR
-420 TFDLTEA
+420 TFDLTET

-432 LNTRLRSLRKLE
+432 LNTRLRALRKLE

-453 NLLIER
+453 ALLKER
-459 AGIEDL
+459 SGIEDL
-465 LSSEP
+465 LDNRR
-470 AQWKTIRT
+470 AQWKTIRR
-478 EFDELEDLLN
+478 EFDELETLLN
-488 KKAPHWMAR
+488 KKAPQWMAR
-497 RTTIAGAAPVVDMP
+497 RTTIAGAAPIVDMP
-511 DDALVER
+511 DEALVER
-518 EAITVVLSKMGWLR
+518 EAITVVLSRMGWLR

-538 HVRADIKYRDGDE
+538 HTRDEIKYRDGDQ
-551 GRYVV
+551 GRFVV
-556 PAYTTDKLLILTDQG
+556 PSYTTDKLIVLTDQG
-571 RCHTVGADRLPSGRG
+571 RCHTVGADKLPSGRG

-593 TVELAAGAKVIAV
+593 TVELAAGAKVIAL
-606 FAAQKDGRR
+606 FPARKDGKR
-615 LLAANDGRGFV
+615 LLAASDGRGFI
-626 CPEVEMISNQKAGKQ
+626 CPETEMISSQKAGKQ
-641 VLNPGKDAVAS
+641 VLNPGKGAAATLAYDVA
-652 VAVSVKPSHD
+652 PGHD
-662 AVAVVGQNKKVLMFP
+662 AIAVVGTNRKMLIFP

-691 LQHFAKGGMSDVK
+691 LQHYAKGDLADAK
-704 TFTRA
+704 TFSTE
-709 DGLTWAWGQD
+709 DGLTWAWGQG
-719 KTRTFTDFEEIEGA
+719 KTRTFHDYDEVSGA
-733 RASAGKPAPA
+733 RASAGRPAPS
-743 GFPKN
+743 GFTKN
-748 GLFGTEND
+748 GLFGG

>member
-1 MSGTDDSDLL
+1 MSGPADNDDLL
-11 NNDGGDIRD
+11 NNNGGDIRD

-58 LYAMRQLKVDPSSS
+58 LYAMRQLKVDPSAS

-110 PLIDGQGNFGNID
+110 PLINGQGNFGNID

-129 YRYTEARLTDIAA
+129 YRYTEAKLTEIAA
-142 MLLRNIDEDAVEF
+142 MLLRNIDEDAVDF

-184 AVGMATAVPPHNAIE
+184 AVGMATAVPPHNVGE
-199 LLNALRHLID
+199 LLGALRHLID
-209 QPTATVQDLL
+209 NPKATVEDLM
-219 THVPGPDFPT
+219 TFVPGPDFPT
-229 GGILV
+229 GGLLV
-234 EDANTLREVYET
+234 EDADTLQEVYET

-261 LKGGIWQIAVTEIPY
+261 LKAGTWQIAVTEIPY

-281 RLLEKSGELISNK
+281 RLLEKAGELIAAK
-294 KLHLCGDIRD
+294 KLHLCADIRD
-304 ESTEDVRIVIE
+304 ESTADVRIVIE
-315 PKSRNVEPVH
+315 PKSRNVEPAH

-334 DLEIRIPMNLN
+334 DLEVRVPMNLN

-356 DLKQA
+356 NLREA
-361 LSAFLQHRHE
+361 LGAFLDHRHE
-371 VLIRRSRH
+371 VLIRRSRY

-386 ALERVEGLMVVFL
+386 HLERVEGLMVVFL

-410 EEDPRAELIR
+410 EDDPRAELIR

-453 NLLIER
+453 ALLKER
-459 AGIEDL
+459 SEIEDL
-465 LSSEP
+465 LDNRR
-470 AQWKTIRT
+470 AQWKTIRR
-478 EFDELEDLLN
+478 EFDELEALPDQKGAGLDG
-488 KKAPHWMAR
+488 APDHHCRRRTRGRHAR
-497 RTTIAGAAPVVDMP
+497 RGP
-511 DDALVER
+511 
-518 EAITVVLSKMGWLR
+518 GR
-532 ALRGHG
+532 ARGH
-538 HVRADIKYRDGDE
+538 HR
-551 GRYVV
+551 
-556 PAYTTDKLLILTDQG
+556 
-571 RCHTVGADRLPSGRG
+571 GALAHG
-586 FGEPLSL
+586 
-593 TVELAAGAKVIAV
+593 LAAGAA
-606 FAAQKDGRR
+606 R
-615 LLAANDGRGFV
+615 
-626 CPEVEMISNQKAGKQ
+626 
-641 VLNPGKDAVAS
+641 
-652 VAVSVKPSHD
+652 
-662 AVAVVGQNKKVLMFP
+662 
-677 LSELPEMSKGRGVK
+677 
-691 LQHFAKGGMSDVK
+691 
-704 TFTRA
+704 TRP
-709 DGLTWAWGQD
+709 
-719 KTRTFTDFEEIEGA
+719 RC
-733 RASAGKPAPA
+733 R
-743 GFPKN
+743 
-748 GLFGTEND
+748 

>member
-1 MSGTDDSDLL
+1 MSGPADNDDLL
-11 NNDGGDIRD
+11 NNNGGDIRD

-58 LYAMRQLKVDPSSS
+58 LYAMRQLKVDPSAS

-110 PLIDGQGNFGNID
+110 PLINGQGNFGNID

-129 YRYTEARLTDIAA
+129 YRYTEAKLTEIAA
-142 MLLRNIDEDAVEF
+142 MLLRNIDEDAVDF

-160 GEEKEPVVL
+160 SEEKEPVVL

-184 AVGMATAVPPHNAIE
+184 AVGMATAVPPHNVGE
-199 LLNALRHLID
+199 LLGALRHLID
-209 QPTATVQDLL
+209 NPKATVEDLM
-219 THVPGPDFPT
+219 TFVPGPDFPT
-229 GGILV
+229 GGLLV
-234 EDANTLREVYET
+234 EDADTLQEVYET

-261 LKGGIWQIAVTEIPY
+261 LKAGTWQIAVTEIPY

-281 RLLEKSGELISNK
+281 RLLEKAGELIAAK
-294 KLHLCGDIRD
+294 KLHLCADIRD
-304 ESTEDVRIVIE
+304 ESTADVRIVIE
-315 PKSRNVEPVH
+315 PKSRNVEPAH

-334 DLEIRIPMNLN
+334 DLEVRVPMNLN

-356 DLKQA
+356 NLREA
-361 LSAFLQHRHE
+361 LGAFLDHRHE
-371 VLIRRSRH
+371 VLIRRSRY

-386 ALERVEGLMVVFL
+386 HLERVEGLMVVFL

-410 EEDPRAELIR
+410 EDDPRAELIR

-453 NLLIER
+453 ALLKER
-459 AGIEDL
+459 SEIEDL
-465 LSSEP
+465 LDNRR
-470 AQWKTIRT
+470 AQWKTIRR
-478 EFDELEDLLN
+478 EFDELEALLT
-488 KKAPHWMAR
+488 KKAPDWMAR

-511 DDALVER
+511 DEALVER
-518 EAITVVLSKMGWLR
+518 EAITVVLSRMGWLR

-538 HVRADIKYRDGDE
+538 HVADEIKYRDGDK
-551 GRYVV
+551 GRFVV
-556 PAYTTDKLLILTDQG
+556 PAYTTDKLIVLTDQG
-571 RCHTVGADRLPSGRG
+571 RCHTVGADKLPSGRG

-593 TVELAAGAKVIAV
+593 TVELAAGAKVIAL
-606 FAAQKDGRR
+606 FPARKDGKR
-615 LLAANDGRGFV
+615 LLAASDGRGFI
-626 CPEVEMISNQKAGKQ
+626 CPEPEMISNQKAGKQ
-641 VLNPGKDAVAS
+641 VLNPGKGAAATLAYDVVPA
-652 VAVSVKPSHD
+652 HD
-662 AVAVVGQNKKVLMFP
+662 AVAVVGTNRKMLVFP

-691 LQHFAKGGMSDVK
+691 LQHYSKGDMADAK
-704 TFTRA
+704 TFSMEE
-709 DGLTWAWGQD
+709 GLTWAWGQG
-719 KTRTFTDFEEIEGA
+719 KTRTFTDYDEVSGA
-733 RASAGKPAPA
+733 RASAGRAAPS
-743 GFPKN
+743 GFTKN
-748 GLFGTEND
+748 GLFGG

>member
-1 MSGTDDSDLL
+1 MSGPADNDDLL

-58 LYAMRQLKVDPSSS
+58 LYAMRQLKVDPSAS

-110 PLIDGQGNFGNID
+110 PLINGQGNFGNID

-129 YRYTEARLTDIAA
+129 YRYTEAKLTEISA
-142 MLLRNIDEDAVEF
+142 MLLRNIDEDAVDF

-184 AVGMATAVPPHNAIE
+184 AVGMATAVPPHNVGE
-199 LLNALRHLID
+199 LLGALRHLID
-209 QPTATVQDLL
+209 NPKATVEDLM
-219 THVPGPDFPT
+219 TFVPGPDFPT
-229 GGILV
+229 GGLLV
-234 EDANTLREVYET
+234 EDADTLQEVYET

-261 LKGGIWQIAVTEIPY
+261 LKAGTWQIAVTEIPY

-281 RLLEKSGELISNK
+281 RLLEKAGELVSTK
-294 KLHLCGDIRD
+294 KLHLCADIRD
-304 ESTEDVRIVIE
+304 ESTADVRIVIE
-315 PKSRNVEPVH
+315 PKSRNVEPAH

-334 DLEIRIPMNLN
+334 DLEVRVPMNLN

-356 DLKQA
+356 NLREA
-361 LSAFLQHRHE
+361 LGAFLDHRHE
-371 VLIRRSRH
+371 VLIRRLRY

-386 ALERVEGLMVVFL
+386 HLERVEGLMVVFL

-410 EEDPRAELIR
+410 EDDPRAELIR

-453 NLLIER
+453 ALLKER
-459 AGIEDL
+459 SEIEDL
-465 LSSEP
+465 LDNRR
-470 AQWKTIRT
+470 AQWKTVRR
-478 EFDELEDLLN
+478 EFDELEALLT
-488 KKAPHWMAR
+488 KKAPDWMAR

-511 DDALVER
+511 DEALVER
-518 EAITVVLSKMGWLR
+518 EAITVALSRMGWLR

-538 HVRADIKYRDGDE
+538 HVADEIKYRDGDK
-551 GRYVV
+551 GRFVV
-556 PAYTTDKLLILTDQG
+556 PAYTTDKLIVLTDQG
-571 RCHTVGADRLPSGRG
+571 RCHTVGADKLPSGRG

-593 TVELAAGAKVIAV
+593 TVELAAGAKVIAL
-606 FAAQKDGRR
+606 FPARKDGKR
-615 LLAANDGRGFV
+615 LLAASDGRGFI
-626 CPEVEMISNQKAGKQ
+626 CPEPEMISNQKAGKQ
-641 VLNPGKDAVAS
+641 ALNPGKGAAATLAYDVEPA
-652 VAVSVKPSHD
+652 HD
-662 AVAVVGQNKKVLMFP
+662 AVAVVGTNRRMLVFP

-691 LQHFAKGGMSDVK
+691 LQHYSKGDMADAK
-704 TFTRA
+704 TFSMEE
-709 DGLTWAWGQD
+709 GLTWAWGQG
-719 KTRTFTDFEEIEGA
+719 KTRTFTDYDEVSGA
-733 RASAGKPAPA
+733 RASAGRAAPS
-743 GFPKN
+743 GFTKN
-748 GLFGTEND
+748 GLFGG

>member
-1 MSGTDDSDLL
+1 MSGPADNDDLL

-58 LYAMRQLKVDPSSS
+58 LYAMRQLKVDPSAS

-110 PLIDGQGNFGNID
+110 PLINGQGNFGNID

-129 YRYTEARLTDIAA
+129 YRYTEAKLTEIAA
-142 MLLRNIDEDAVEF
+142 MLLRNIDEDAVDF

-184 AVGMATAVPPHNAIE
+184 AVGMATAVPPHNVGE
-199 LLNALRHLID
+199 LLGALRHLID
-209 QPTATVQDLL
+209 NPKATVEDLM
-219 THVPGPDFPT
+219 TFVPGPDFPT
-229 GGILV
+229 GGLLV
-234 EDANTLREVYET
+234 EDADTLQEVYET

-261 LKGGIWQIAVTEIPY
+261 LKAGTWQIAVTEIPY

-281 RLLEKSGELISNK
+281 RLLEKAGELISAK

-304 ESTEDVRIVIE
+304 ESTADVRIVIE
-315 PKSRNVEPVH
+315 PKSRNVEPAH

-334 DLEIRIPMNLN
+334 DLEVRIPMNLN

-356 DLKQA
+356 NLREA
-361 LSAFLQHRHE
+361 LGAFLDHRHE
-371 VLIRRSRH
+371 VLIRRSRY

-386 ALERVEGLMVVFL
+386 HLERVEGLMVVFL

-410 EEDPRAELIR
+410 EDDPRAELIR

-453 NLLIER
+453 ALLKER
-459 AGIEDL
+459 SEIEDL
-465 LSSEP
+465 LDNRR
-470 AQWKTIRT
+470 AQWKTIRR
-478 EFDELEDLLN
+478 EFDELEAVLT
-488 KKAPHWMAR
+488 KKAPDWMAR

-511 DDALVER
+511 DEALVER
-518 EAITVVLSKMGWLR
+518 EAITVVLSRMGWLR

-538 HVRADIKYRDGDE
+538 HVADEIKYRDGDK
-551 GRYVV
+551 GRFVV
-556 PAYTTDKLLILTDQG
+556 TAYTTDKLIVLTDQG
-571 RCHTVGADRLPSGRG
+571 RCHTVGADKLPSGRG

-593 TVELAAGAKVIAV
+593 TVELAAGAKVIAL
-606 FAAQKDGRR
+606 FPARKDGKR
-615 LLAANDGRGFV
+615 LLAASDGRGFL
-626 CPEVEMISNQKAGKQ
+626 CPEPEMISNQKAGKQ
-641 VLNPGKDAVAS
+641 VLNPGKGAAATLAYDVAP
-652 VAVSVKPSHD
+652 AHD
-662 AVAVVGQNKKVLMFP
+662 AVAVVGTNRKMLVFP

-691 LQHFAKGGMSDVK
+691 LQHYSKGDMADAK
-704 TFTRA
+704 TFSMEE
-709 DGLTWAWGQD
+709 GLTWAWGQG
-719 KTRTFTDFEEIEGA
+719 KTRTFTEYEEVAGA
-733 RASAGKPAPA
+733 RASAGRAAPS
-743 GFPKN
+743 GFTKN
-748 GLFGTEND
+748 GLFGG

>member
-1 MSGTDDSDLL
+1 MSGPADNDDLL

-58 LYAMRQLKVDPSSS
+58 LYAMRQLKVDPSAS

-110 PLIDGQGNFGNID
+110 PLINGQGNFGNID

-129 YRYTEARLTDIAA
+129 YRYTEAKLTEISA
-142 MLLRNIDEDAVEF
+142 MLLRNIDEDAVDF

-184 AVGMATAVPPHNAIE
+184 AVGMATAVPPHNVGE
-199 LLNALRHLID
+199 LLGALRHLID
-209 QPTATVQDLL
+209 NPKATVEDLM
-219 THVPGPDFPT
+219 TFVPGPDFPT
-229 GGILV
+229 GGLLV
-234 EDANTLREVYET
+234 EDANTLQEVYET

-261 LKGGIWQIAVTEIPY
+261 LKAGTWQIAVTEIPY

-281 RLLEKSGELISNK
+281 RLLEKAGELVSTK
-294 KLHLCGDIRD
+294 KLHLCADIRD
-304 ESTEDVRIVIE
+304 ESTADVRIVIE
-315 PKSRNVEPVH
+315 PKSRNVEPAH

-334 DLEIRIPMNLN
+334 DLEVRVPMNLN

-356 DLKQA
+356 NLREA
-361 LSAFLQHRHE
+361 LGAFLDHRHE
-371 VLIRRSRH
+371 VLIRRLRY

-386 ALERVEGLMVVFL
+386 HLERVEGLMVVFL

-410 EEDPRAELIR
+410 EDDPRAELIR

-453 NLLIER
+453 ALLKER
-459 AGIEDL
+459 SEIEDL
-465 LSSEP
+465 LDNRR
-470 AQWKTIRT
+470 AQWKTVRR
-478 EFDELEDLLN
+478 EFDELEALLT
-488 KKAPHWMAR
+488 KKAPDWMAR

-511 DDALVER
+511 DEALVER
-518 EAITVVLSKMGWLR
+518 EAITVVLSRMGWLR

-538 HVRADIKYRDGDE
+538 HVADEIKYRDGDK
-551 GRYVV
+551 GRFVV
-556 PAYTTDKLLILTDQG
+556 PAYTTDKLIVLTDQG
-571 RCHTVGADRLPSGRG
+571 RCHTVGADKLPSGRG

-593 TVELAAGAKVIAV
+593 TVELAAGAKVIAL
-606 FAAQKDGRR
+606 FPARKDGKR
-615 LLAANDGRGFV
+615 LLAASDGRGFI
-626 CPEVEMISNQKAGKQ
+626 CPEPEMISNQKAGKQ
-641 VLNPGKDAVAS
+641 VLNPGKGAAATLAYDVEPA
-652 VAVSVKPSHD
+652 HD
-662 AVAVVGQNKKVLMFP
+662 AVAVVGTNRRMLVFP

-691 LQHFAKGGMSDVK
+691 LQHYSKGDMADAK
-704 TFTRA
+704 TFSMEE
-709 DGLTWAWGQD
+709 GLTWAWGQG
-719 KTRTFTDFEEIEGA
+719 KTRTFTDYDEVSGA
-733 RASAGKPAPA
+733 RASAGRAAPS
-743 GFPKN
+743 GFTKN
-748 GLFGTEND
+748 GLFGG

>member
-1 MSGTDDSDLL
+1 MSGPADNDDLL
-11 NNDGGDIRD
+11 NNNGGDIRD

-58 LYAMRQLKVDPSSS
+58 LYAMRQLKVDPSAS

-110 PLIDGQGNFGNID
+110 PLINGQGNFGNID

-129 YRYTEARLTDIAA
+129 YRYTEAKLTEIAA
-142 MLLRNIDEDAVEF
+142 MLLRNIDEDAVDF

-184 AVGMATAVPPHNAIE
+184 AVGMATAVPPHNVGE
-199 LLNALRHLID
+199 LLGALRHLID
-209 QPTATVQDLL
+209 NPKATVEDLM
-219 THVPGPDFPT
+219 TFVPGPDFPT
-229 GGILV
+229 GGLLV
-234 EDANTLREVYET
+234 EDADTLQEVYET

-261 LKGGIWQIAVTEIPY
+261 LKAGTWQIAVTEIPY

-281 RLLEKSGELISNK
+281 RLLEKAGELIAAK
-294 KLHLCGDIRD
+294 KLHLCADIRD
-304 ESTEDVRIVIE
+304 ESTADVRIVIE
-315 PKSRNVEPVH
+315 PKSRNVEPAH

-334 DLEIRIPMNLN
+334 DLEVRIPMNLN

-356 DLKQA
+356 NLREA
-361 LSAFLQHRHE
+361 LGAFLDHRHE
-371 VLIRRSRH
+371 VLIRRSRY

-386 ALERVEGLMVVFL
+386 HLERVEGLMVVFL

-410 EEDPRAELIR
+410 EDDPRAELIR

-453 NLLIER
+453 ALLKER
-459 AGIEDL
+459 SEIEDL
-465 LSSEP
+465 LDNRR
-470 AQWKTIRT
+470 AQWKTIRR
-478 EFDELEDLLN
+478 EFDELEALLT
-488 KKAPHWMAR
+488 KKAPDWMAR

-511 DDALVER
+511 DEALVER
-518 EAITVVLSKMGWLR
+518 EAITVVLSRMGWLR

-538 HVRADIKYRDGDE
+538 HVADDIKYRDGDK
-551 GRYVV
+551 GCFVV
-556 PAYTTDKLLILTDQG
+556 PAYTTDKLIVLTDQG
-571 RCHTVGADRLPSGRG
+571 RCHTVGADKLPSGRG

-593 TVELAAGAKVIAV
+593 TVELAAGAKVISLFPAR
-606 FAAQKDGRR
+606 KDGKR
-615 LLAANDGRGFV
+615 LLAASDGRGFI
-626 CPEVEMISNQKAGKQ
+626 CPEPEMISNQKAGKQ
-641 VLNPGKDAVAS
+641 VLNLGKGAAATLAYDVAP
-652 VAVSVKPSHD
+652 AHD
-662 AVAVVGQNKKVLMFP
+662 AVAVVGTNRKMLVFP
-677 LSELPEMSKGRGVK
+677 LRELPEMSKGRGVK
-691 LQHFAKGGMSDVK
+691 LQHYAKGDMADAK
-704 TFTRA
+704 TFSMEE
-709 DGLTWAWGQD
+709 GLTWAWGQG
-719 KTRTFTDFEEIEGA
+719 KTRTFTEYDEVSGA
-733 RASAGKPAPA
+733 RASAGRAAPS
-743 GFPKN
+743 GFAKN
-748 GLFGTEND
+748 GLFGG

>member
-1 MSGTDDSDLL
+1 MSGPADNDDLL

-58 LYAMRQLKVDPSSS
+58 LYAMRQLKVDPSAS

-110 PLIDGQGNFGNID
+110 PLINGQGNFGNID

-129 YRYTEARLTDIAA
+129 YRYTEAKLTEIAA
-142 MLLRNIDEDAVEF
+142 MLLRNIDEDAVDF

-184 AVGMATAVPPHNAIE
+184 AVGMATAVPPHNVGE
-199 LLNALRHLID
+199 LLGALRHLID
-209 QPTATVQDLL
+209 NPKATVKDLM
-219 THVPGPDFPT
+219 TFVPGPDFPT
-229 GGILV
+229 GGLLV
-234 EDANTLREVYET
+234 EDADTLQEVYET

-261 LKGGIWQIAVTEIPY
+261 LKAGTWQIAVTEIPY

-281 RLLEKSGELISNK
+281 RLLEKAGELIAAK
-294 KLHLCGDIRD
+294 KLHLCADIRD
-304 ESTEDVRIVIE
+304 ESTADVRIVIE
-315 PKSRNVEPVH
+315 PKSRNVEPAH

-334 DLEIRIPMNLN
+334 DLEVRVPMNLN

-356 DLKQA
+356 NLREA
-361 LSAFLQHRHE
+361 LGAFLDHRHE
-371 VLIRRSRH
+371 VLIRRSRY

-386 ALERVEGLMVVFL
+386 HLERVEGLMVVFL

-410 EEDPRAELIR
+410 EDDPRAELIR

-453 NLLIER
+453 ALLKER
-459 AGIEDL
+459 SEIEDL
-465 LSSEP
+465 LDNRR
-470 AQWKTIRT
+470 AQWKTIRR
-478 EFDELEDLLN
+478 EFDELEALLT
-488 KKAPHWMAR
+488 KKAPDWMAR

-511 DDALVER
+511 DEALVER
-518 EAITVVLSKMGWLR
+518 EAITVVLSRMGWLR

-538 HVRADIKYRDGDE
+538 HVADEIKYRDGDK
-551 GRYVV
+551 GRFVV
-556 PAYTTDKLLILTDQG
+556 PAYTTDKLIVLTDQG
-571 RCHTVGADRLPSGRG
+571 RCHTVGADKLPSGRG

-593 TVELAAGAKVIAV
+593 TVELAAGAKVIAL
-606 FAAQKDGRR
+606 FSARKEGKR
-615 LLAANDGRGFV
+615 LLAASDGRGFI
-626 CPEVEMISNQKAGKQ
+626 CPEPEMISNQKAGKQ
-641 VLNPGKDAVAS
+641 VLNPGKGAAATLAYDVVPA
-652 VAVSVKPSHD
+652 HD
-662 AVAVVGQNKKVLMFP
+662 AVAVVGTNRKMLVFP

-691 LQHFAKGGMSDVK
+691 LQHYSKGDMADAK
-704 TFTRA
+704 TFSMEE
-709 DGLTWAWGQD
+709 GLTWAWGQG
-719 KTRTFTDFEEIEGA
+719 KTRTFTDYDEVSGA
-733 RASAGKPAPA
+733 RASAGRAAPS
-743 GFPKN
+743 GFTKN
-748 GLFGTEND
+748 GLFGG

>member
-1 MSGTDDSDLL
+1 MSGPADNDDLL
-11 NNDGGDIRD
+11 NNNGGDIRD

-58 LYAMRQLKVDPSSS
+58 LYAMRQLKVDPSAS

-110 PLIDGQGNFGNID
+110 PLINGQGNFGNID

-129 YRYTEARLTDIAA
+129 YRYTEAKLTEIAA
-142 MLLRNIDEDAVEF
+142 MLLRNIDEDAVDF

-184 AVGMATAVPPHNAIE
+184 AVGMATAVPPHNVGE
-199 LLNALRHLID
+199 LLGALRHLID
-209 QPTATVQDLL
+209 NPKATVEDLM
-219 THVPGPDFPT
+219 TFVPGPDFPT
-229 GGILV
+229 GGLLV
-234 EDANTLREVYET
+234 EDADTLQEVYET

-261 LKGGIWQIAVTEIPY
+261 LKAGTWQIAVIEIPY

-281 RLLEKSGELISNK
+281 RLLEKAGELIAAK
-294 KLHLCGDIRD
+294 KLHLCADIRD
-304 ESTEDVRIVIE
+304 ESTADVRIVIE
-315 PKSRNVEPVH
+315 PKSRNVEPAH

-334 DLEIRIPMNLN
+334 DLEVRVPMNLN

-356 DLKQA
+356 NLREA
-361 LSAFLQHRHE
+361 LGAFLDHRHE
-371 VLIRRSRH
+371 VLIRRSRY

-386 ALERVEGLMVVFL
+386 HLERVEGLMVVFL

-410 EEDPRAELIR
+410 EDDPRAELIR

-453 NLLIER
+453 ALLKER
-459 AGIEDL
+459 SEIEDL
-465 LSSEP
+465 LDNRR
-470 AQWKTIRT
+470 AQWKTIRR
-478 EFDELEDLLN
+478 EFDELEALLT
-488 KKAPHWMAR
+488 KKAPDWMAR

-511 DDALVER
+511 DEALVER
-518 EAITVVLSKMGWLR
+518 EAITVVLSRMGWLR

-538 HVRADIKYRDGDE
+538 HVADEIKYRDGDK
-551 GRYVV
+551 GRFVV
-556 PAYTTDKLLILTDQG
+556 PAYTTDKLIVLTDQG
-571 RCHTVGADRLPSGRG
+571 RCHTVGADKLPSGRG

-593 TVELAAGAKVIAV
+593 TVELAAGAKVIAL
-606 FAAQKDGRR
+606 FPARKDGKR
-615 LLAANDGRGFV
+615 LLAASDGRGFI
-626 CPEVEMISNQKAGKQ
+626 CPEPEMISNQKAGKQ
-641 VLNPGKDAVAS
+641 VLNPGKGAAATLAYDVVPA
-652 VAVSVKPSHD
+652 HD
-662 AVAVVGQNKKVLMFP
+662 AVAVVGTNRKMLVFP

-691 LQHFAKGGMSDVK
+691 LQHYSKGDMADAK
-704 TFTRA
+704 TFSMEE
-709 DGLTWAWGQD
+709 GLTWAWGQG
-719 KTRTFTDFEEIEGA
+719 KTRTFTDYDEVSGA
-733 RASAGKPAPA
+733 RASAGRAAPS
-743 GFPKN
+743 GFTKN
-748 GLFGTEND
+748 GLFGG

>member
-1 MSGTDDSDLL
+1 MSGPADNDDLL

-58 LYAMRQLKVDPSSS
+58 LYAMRQLKVDPSAS

-110 PLIDGQGNFGNID
+110 PLINGQGNFGNID

-129 YRYTEARLTDIAA
+129 YRYTEAKLTEISA
-142 MLLRNIDEDAVEF
+142 MLLRNIDEDAVDF

-184 AVGMATAVPPHNAIE
+184 AVGMATAVPPHNVGE
-199 LLNALRHLID
+199 LLGALRHLID
-209 QPTATVQDLL
+209 NPKATVEDLM
-219 THVPGPDFPT
+219 TFVPGPDFPT
-229 GGILV
+229 GGLLV
-234 EDANTLREVYET
+234 EDADTLQEVYET

-261 LKGGIWQIAVTEIPY
+261 LKAGTWQIAVTEIPY

-281 RLLEKSGELISNK
+281 RLLEKAGELVSTK
-294 KLHLCGDIRD
+294 KLHLCADIRD
-304 ESTEDVRIVIE
+304 ESTADVRIVIE
-315 PKSRNVEPVH
+315 PKSRNVEPAH

-334 DLEIRIPMNLN
+334 DLEVRVPMNLN

-356 DLKQA
+356 NLREA
-361 LSAFLQHRHE
+361 LGAFLDHRHE
-371 VLIRRSRH
+371 VLIRRLRY

-386 ALERVEGLMVVFL
+386 HLERVEGLMVVFL

-410 EEDPRAELIR
+410 EDDPRDELIR

-453 NLLIER
+453 ALLKER
-459 AGIEDL
+459 SEIEDL
-465 LSSEP
+465 LDNRR
-470 AQWKTIRT
+470 AQWKTVRR
-478 EFDELEDLLN
+478 EFDELEALLT
-488 KKAPHWMAR
+488 KKAPDWMAR

-511 DDALVER
+511 DEALVER
-518 EAITVVLSKMGWLR
+518 EAITVVLSRMGWLR

-538 HVRADIKYRDGDE
+538 HVADEIKYRDGDK
-551 GRYVV
+551 GRFVV
-556 PAYTTDKLLILTDQG
+556 PAYTTDKLIVLTDQG
-571 RCHTVGADRLPSGRG
+571 RCHTVGADKLPSGRG

-593 TVELAAGAKVIAV
+593 TVELAAGAKVIAL
-606 FAAQKDGRR
+606 FPARKDGKR
-615 LLAANDGRGFV
+615 LLAASDGRGFI
-626 CPEVEMISNQKAGKQ
+626 CPEPEMISNQKAGKQ
-641 VLNPGKDAVAS
+641 VLNPGKGAAATLAYDVEPA
-652 VAVSVKPSHD
+652 HD
-662 AVAVVGQNKKVLMFP
+662 AVAVVGTNRRMLVFP

-691 LQHFAKGGMSDVK
+691 LQHYSKGDMADAK
-704 TFTRA
+704 TFSMEE
-709 DGLTWAWGQD
+709 GLTWAWGQG
-719 KTRTFTDFEEIEGA
+719 KTRTFTDYDEVSGA
-733 RASAGKPAPA
+733 RASAGRAAPS
-743 GFPKN
+743 GFTKN
-748 GLFGTEND
+748 GLFGG

>member
-1 MSGTDDSDLL
+1 MSGPADNDDLL

-58 LYAMRQLKVDPSSS
+58 LYAMRQLKVDPSAS

-110 PLIDGQGNFGNID
+110 PLINGQGNFGNID

-129 YRYTEARLTDIAA
+129 YRYTEAKLTEISA
-142 MLLRNIDEDAVEF
+142 MLLRNIDEDAVDF

-184 AVGMATAVPPHNAIE
+184 AVGMATAVPPHNVGE
-199 LLNALRHLID
+199 LLGALRHLID
-209 QPTATVQDLL
+209 NPKATVEDLM
-219 THVPGPDFPT
+219 TFVPGPDFPT
-229 GGILV
+229 GGLLV
-234 EDANTLREVYET
+234 EDADTLQEVYET

-261 LKGGIWQIAVTEIPY
+261 LKAGTWQIAVTEIPY

-281 RLLEKSGELISNK
+281 RLLEKAGELVSTK
-294 KLHLCGDIRD
+294 KLHLCADIRD
-304 ESTEDVRIVIE
+304 ESTADVRIVIE
-315 PKSRNVEPVH
+315 PKSRNVEPAH

-334 DLEIRIPMNLN
+334 DLEVRVPMNLN

-356 DLKQA
+356 NLREA
-361 LSAFLQHRHE
+361 LGAFLDHRHE
-371 VLIRRSRH
+371 VLIRRLRY

-386 ALERVEGLMVVFL
+386 HLERVEGLMVVFL

-410 EEDPRAELIR
+410 EDDPRAELIR

-453 NLLIER
+453 ALLKER
-459 AGIEDL
+459 SEIEDL
-465 LSSEP
+465 LDNRR
-470 AQWKTIRT
+470 AQWKTVRR
-478 EFDELEDLLN
+478 EFDELEALLT
-488 KKAPHWMAR
+488 KKAPDWMAR

-511 DDALVER
+511 DEALVER
-518 EAITVVLSKMGWLR
+518 EAITVVLSRMGWLR

-538 HVRADIKYRDGDE
+538 HVADEIKYRDGDK
-551 GRYVV
+551 GHFVV
-556 PAYTTDKLLILTDQG
+556 PAYTTDKLIVLTDQG
-571 RCHTVGADRLPSGRG
+571 RCHTVGADKLPSGRG

-593 TVELAAGAKVIAV
+593 TVELAAGAKVIAL
-606 FAAQKDGRR
+606 FPARKDGKR
-615 LLAANDGRGFV
+615 LLAASDGRGFI
-626 CPEVEMISNQKAGKQ
+626 CPEPEMISNQKAGKQ
-641 VLNPGKDAVAS
+641 VLNPGKGAAATLAYDVEPA
-652 VAVSVKPSHD
+652 HD
-662 AVAVVGQNKKVLMFP
+662 AVAVVGTNRRMLVFP

-691 LQHFAKGGMSDVK
+691 LQHYSKGDMADAK
-704 TFTRA
+704 TFSMEE
-709 DGLTWAWGQD
+709 GLTWAWGQG
-719 KTRTFTDFEEIEGA
+719 KTRTFTDYDEVSGA
-733 RASAGKPAPA
+733 RASAGRAAPS
-743 GFPKN
+743 GFTKN
-748 GLFGTEND
+748 GLFGG

>member
-1 MSGTDDSDLL
+1 MSGPADNDDLL
-11 NNDGGDIRD
+11 NNNGGDIRD

-58 LYAMRQLKVDPSSS
+58 LYAMRQLKVDPSAS

-110 PLIDGQGNFGNID
+110 PLINGQGNFGNID

-129 YRYTEARLTDIAA
+129 YRYTEAKLTEIAA
-142 MLLRNIDEDAVEF
+142 MLLRNIDEDAVDF

-184 AVGMATAVPPHNAIE
+184 AVGMATAVPPHNVGE
-199 LLNALRHLID
+199 LLGALRHLID
-209 QPTATVQDLL
+209 NPKATVEDLM
-219 THVPGPDFPT
+219 TFVPGPDFPT
-229 GGILV
+229 GGLLV
-234 EDANTLREVYET
+234 EDADTLQEVYET

-261 LKGGIWQIAVTEIPY
+261 LKAGTWQIAVTEIPY

-281 RLLEKSGELISNK
+281 RLLEKAGELIATK
-294 KLHLCGDIRD
+294 KLHLCADIRD
-304 ESTEDVRIVIE
+304 ESTADVRIVIE
-315 PKSRNVEPVH
+315 PKSRNVEPAH

-334 DLEIRIPMNLN
+334 DLEVRVPMNLN

-356 DLKQA
+356 NLREA
-361 LSAFLQHRHE
+361 LGAFLDHRHE
-371 VLIRRSRH
+371 VLIRRSRY

-386 ALERVEGLMVVFL
+386 HLERVEGLMVVFL

-410 EEDPRAELIR
+410 EDDPRAELIR

-453 NLLIER
+453 ALLKER
-459 AGIEDL
+459 SEIEDL
-465 LSSEP
+465 LDNRR
-470 AQWKTIRT
+470 AQWKTIRR
-478 EFDELEDLLN
+478 EFDELEALLT
-488 KKAPHWMAR
+488 KKAPDWMAR

-511 DDALVER
+511 DEALVER
-518 EAITVVLSKMGWLR
+518 EAITVVLSRMGWLR

-538 HVRADIKYRDGDE
+538 HVADEIKYRDGDK
-551 GRYVV
+551 GRFVV
-556 PAYTTDKLLILTDQG
+556 PAYTTDKLIVLTDQG
-571 RCHTVGADRLPSGRG
+571 RCHTVGADKLPSGRG

-593 TVELAAGAKVIAV
+593 TVELAAGAKVIAL
-606 FAAQKDGRR
+606 FPARKDGKR
-615 LLAANDGRGFV
+615 LLAASDGRGFI
-626 CPEVEMISNQKAGKQ
+626 CPEPEMISNQKAGKQ
-641 VLNPGKDAVAS
+641 VLNPGKGAAATLAYDVVPA
-652 VAVSVKPSHD
+652 HD
-662 AVAVVGQNKKVLMFP
+662 AVAVVGTNRKMLVFP

-691 LQHFAKGGMSDVK
+691 LQHYSKGDMADAK
-704 TFTRA
+704 TFSMEE
-709 DGLTWAWGQD
+709 GLTWAWGQG
-719 KTRTFTDFEEIEGA
+719 KTRTFTDYDEVSGA
-733 RASAGKPAPA
+733 RASAGRAAPS
-743 GFPKN
+743 GFTKN
-748 GLFGTEND
+748 GLFGG

>member
-1 MSGTDDSDLL
+1 MSGPADNDDLL
-11 NNDGGDIRD
+11 NNNGGDIRD

-58 LYAMRQLKVDPSSS
+58 LYAMRQLKVDPSAS

-110 PLIDGQGNFGNID
+110 PLINGQGNFGNID

-129 YRYTEARLTDIAA
+129 YRYTEAKLTEIAA
-142 MLLRNIDEDAVEF
+142 MLLRNIDEDAVDF

-184 AVGMATAVPPHNAIE
+184 AVGMATAVPPHNVGE
-199 LLNALRHLID
+199 LLGALRHLID
-209 QPTATVQDLL
+209 NPRATVEDLL
-219 THVPGPDFPT
+219 AFVPGPDFPT
-229 GGILV
+229 GGLLV
-234 EDANTLREVYET
+234 EDADTLQEVYET

-261 LKGGIWQIAVTEIPY
+261 LKAGTWQIAVTEIPY

-281 RLLEKSGELISNK
+281 RLLEKAGELISAK
-294 KLHLCGDIRD
+294 KLHLCADIRD
-304 ESTEDVRIVIE
+304 ESTADVRIVIE
-315 PKSRNVEPVH
+315 PKSRNIEPAH

-334 DLEIRIPMNLN
+334 DLEVRIPMNLN

-356 DLKQA
+356 NLREA
-361 LSAFLQHRHE
+361 LGAFLDHRHE
-371 VLIRRSRH
+371 VLIRRSRY

-386 ALERVEGLMVVFL
+386 HLERVEGLMVVFL

-410 EEDPRAELIR
+410 EDDPRAELIR

-444 EMKLREERE
+444 EMRLREERE
-453 NLLIER
+453 ALLKER
-459 AGIEDL
+459 SEIEDL
-465 LSSEP
+465 LDNRR
-470 AQWKTIRT
+470 AQWKTIRR
-478 EFDELEDLLN
+478 EFDELEALLT
-488 KKAPHWMAR
+488 KKAPDWMAR

-511 DDALVER
+511 DEALVER
-518 EAITVVLSKMGWLR
+518 EAITVVLSRMGWLR

-538 HVRADIKYRDGDE
+538 HVADEIKYRDGDK
-551 GRYVV
+551 GRFVV
-556 PAYTTDKLLILTDQG
+556 TAYTTDKLIVLTDQG
-571 RCHTVGADRLPSGRG
+571 RCHTVGADKLPSGRG

-593 TVELAAGAKVIAV
+593 TVELAAGAKVIAL
-606 FAAQKDGRR
+606 FPARKDGKR
-615 LLAANDGRGFV
+615 LLAASDGRGFI
-626 CPEVEMISNQKAGKQ
+626 CPEPEMISNQKAGKQ
-641 VLNPGKDAVAS
+641 VLNPGKGAAATLAYDVEPA
-652 VAVSVKPSHD
+652 HD
-662 AVAVVGQNKKVLMFP
+662 AVAVVGTNRKMLVFP

-691 LQHFAKGGMSDVK
+691 LQHYSKGDMADAK
-704 TFTRA
+704 TFKMEE
-709 DGLTWAWGQD
+709 GLTWAWGQG
-719 KTRTFTDFEEIEGA
+719 KTRTFTEYEEVSGP
-733 RASAGKPAPA
+733 RASAGRAAPS
-743 GFPKN
+743 GFTKN
-748 GLFGTEND
+748 GLFSG

>member
-1 MSGTDDSDLL
+1 MSGPADNDDLL
-11 NNDGGDIRD
+11 NNNGGDIRD

-58 LYAMRQLKVDPSSS
+58 LYAMRQLKVDPSAS

-110 PLIDGQGNFGNID
+110 PLINGQGNFGNID

-129 YRYTEARLTDIAA
+129 YRYTEAKLTEIAA
-142 MLLRNIDEDAVEF
+142 MLLRNIDEDAVDF

-184 AVGMATAVPPHNAIE
+184 AVGMATAVPPHNVGE
-199 LLNALRHLID
+199 LLGALRHLID
-209 QPTATVQDLL
+209 NPKATVEDLM
-219 THVPGPDFPT
+219 TFVPGPDFPT
-229 GGILV
+229 GGLLV
-234 EDANTLREVYET
+234 EDADTLQEVYET

-261 LKGGIWQIAVTEIPY
+261 LKAGTWQIAVTEIPY

-281 RLLEKSGELISNK
+281 RLLEKAGELIAAK
-294 KLHLCGDIRD
+294 KLHLCADIRD
-304 ESTEDVRIVIE
+304 ESTADVRIVIE
-315 PKSRNVEPVH
+315 PKSRNVEPAH

-334 DLEIRIPMNLN
+334 DLEVRIPMNLN

-356 DLKQA
+356 NLREA
-361 LSAFLQHRHE
+361 LGAFLDHRHE
-371 VLIRRSRH
+371 VLIRRSRY

-386 ALERVEGLMVVFL
+386 QLERVEGLMVVFL

-410 EEDPRAELIR
+410 EDDPRAELIR

-453 NLLIER
+453 ALLKER
-459 AGIEDL
+459 SEIEDL
-465 LSSEP
+465 LDNRR
-470 AQWKTIRT
+470 AQWKTIRR
-478 EFDELEDLLN
+478 EFDELEAVMT
-488 KKAPHWMAR
+488 KKAPNWMAR

-511 DDALVER
+511 DEALVER
-518 EAITVVLSKMGWLR
+518 EAITVVLSRMGWLR

-538 HVRADIKYRDGDE
+538 HVADDIKYRDGDK
-551 GRYVV
+551 GRFVV
-556 PAYTTDKLLILTDQG
+556 PAYTTDKLIVLTDQG
-571 RCHTVGADRLPSGRG
+571 RCHTVGADKLPSGRG

-593 TVELAAGAKVIAV
+593 TVELAAGAKVIAL
-606 FAAQKDGRR
+606 FPARKDGKR
-615 LLAANDGRGFV
+615 LLAASDGRGFI
-626 CPEVEMISNQKAGKQ
+626 CPEPEMISNQKTGKQ
-641 VLNPGKDAVAS
+641 VLNPGKGAAATLAYDVAP
-652 VAVSVKPSHD
+652 AHD
-662 AVAVVGQNKKVLMFP
+662 AVAVVGTNRKMLVFP

-691 LQHFAKGGMSDVK
+691 LQHYAKGDMADAK
-704 TFTRA
+704 TFSMEE
-709 DGLTWAWGQD
+709 GLTWAWGQG
-719 KTRTFTDFEEIEGA
+719 KTRTFTEYDEVSGA
-733 RASAGKPAPA
+733 RASAGRAAPS
-743 GFPKN
+743 GFTKN
-748 GLFGTEND
+748 GLFGG